1 MHSDELLI
9 EVLTEELPA
18 QALLNEY
25 KEMPK
30 KLHALFQK
38 HAIEVRNETQNQ
50 NQNQNN
56 IEVFYTPRRLCVL
69 VKDFPLFTKE
79 TKEEFFGPPIEIAC
93 NNKDKA
99 QGLNALGL
107 GFYQKLGLKDPKHF
121 QSAFKNN
128 KEVLYHAKT
137 NPKQPTK
144 NLIMPIVLEFLE
156 SLNFGKSMR
165 WGSVEK
171 SFIRPI
177 HNICVLFNGEN
188 FNNIEIKEYGFKTK
202 QATKAHRQEGFD
214 FIEVHSPREYF
225 EVLEKNHVILD
236 PKKREEKILQEIKE
250 LETKHHII
258 VEIDRDLLDEVI
270 AITEYPSTLLGEF
283 DKAFLKLPSEIII
296 TSMKENQRY
305 FATFNQESQKEGQK
319 EDQKLH
325 NGFIV
330 VSNAINKDKQKIIL
344 GNQKVLKARL
354 SDAVFFYENDL
365 KKPLDN
371 APLESVVFV
380 QGLGTLRDK
389 MERELIIAQYLTQ
402 KYASSLNMPLEK
414 ALELMNRAVQI
425 AKADL
430 LSEVVYEF
438 TELQGIMGYYYA
450 LKQNENEWV
459 ALSLKEQYLP
469 ASENAPLPSSV
480 FSAIVALSLKL
491 DSLFSLFS
499 AGKIPS
505 GSKDPFALRRLSF
518 GLLKIVAHYG
528 LKFDLKVD
536 LKNLFEKVGVYQS
549 FDLEILEKFLLE
561 RFNNLIDCNP
571 SIIRSVL
578 NTNER
583 DIVAIIQKVKA
594 LKRFLDDPKNAQKK
608 ELLFS
613 AFKRLANINK
623 DRNPNQTSG
632 FSANLFKEPQEH
644 ALFKAF
650 NALKTSAF
658 ESLDSKI
665 EAYFGLHAPLEE
677 YFKSVLVMDKDLE
690 IQKNRK
696 NFLWNVYQSFL
707 EIGDIKEIAI

>member
-1 MHSDELLI
+1 MHSDELLVEI
-9 EVLTEELPA
+9 LVEELPA

-38 HAIEVRNETQNQ
+38 RTLEVG
-50 NQNQNN
+50 N
-56 IEVFYTPRRLCVL
+56 IEIFYTPRRLCLL
-69 VKDFPLFTKE
+69 VKDFPLLTQE
-79 TKEEFFGPPIEIAC
+79 TKEEFFGPPVKIAC
-93 NNKDKA
+93 NHQDKT
-99 QGLNALGL
+99 QGLNELGL
-107 GFYQKLGLKDPKHF
+107 GFYQKLGLKDHQHF
-121 QSAFKNN
+121 QTAFKNN
-128 KEVLYHAKT
+128 KEVLYHAKIHA
-137 NPKQPTK
+137 KEPTK
-144 NLIMPIVLEFLE
+144 DLIMPIVLEFLE
-156 SLNFGKSMR
+156 GLNFGKSMR
-165 WGSVEK
+165 WGNVEK

-188 FNNIEIKEYGFKTK
+188 FNDIEVKEYGFKTK

-214 FIEVHSPREYF
+214 FIQVDSPKAYF
-225 EVLEKNHVILD
+225 EVLEKKHVILD
-236 PKKREEKILQEIKE
+236 PKKREAKILQEIKE
-250 LETKHHII
+250 LETKHHIV
-258 VEIDRDLLDEVI
+258 VEIDRDLLDEVV
-270 AITEYPSTLLGEF
+270 AITEYPSALLGEF
-283 DKAFLKLPSEIII
+283 DKAFLKLPSEIIT

-305 FATFNQESQKEGQK
+305 FAAFNQKSQESPT
-319 EDQKLH
+319 LH

-330 VSNAINKDKQKIIL
+330 VSNAINKDKQKIIA

-380 QGLGTLRDK
+380 QGLGTLKDK
-389 MERELIIAQYLTQ
+389 MEREAIIAQYLTQ
-402 KYASSLNMPLEK
+402 KYAPSLNMPLEK
-414 ALELMNRAVQI
+414 ALELVGRAVRI

-438 TELQGIMGYYYA
+438 SELQGIMGYYYA
-450 LKQNENEWV
+450 LKQNENELV
-459 ALSLKEQYLP
+459 ALSVKEQYLP
-469 ASENAPLPSSV
+469 ASENASLPSSV

-499 AGKIPS
+499 VGKIPS

-518 GLLKIVAHYG
+518 GLLKTIAHYG
-528 LKFDLKVD
+528 LEFDLKAD

-583 DIVAIIQKVKA
+583 DIVKIIQKVKA

-623 DRNPNQTSG
+623 DRNPNESSE
-632 FSANLFKEPQEH
+632 FFISLFKESQEH
-644 ALFKAF
+644 ALFEAF
-650 NALKTSAF
+650 NAIKTSAF

-665 EAYFGLHAPLEE
+665 EAYFGLYAPLEE
-677 YFKSVLVMDKDLE
+677 YFKSVLVMDKDIE

-696 NFLWNVYQSFL
+696 NFLWSVYQSFL

>member
-1 MHSDELLI
+1 MHSDELLVEI
-9 EVLTEELPA
+9 LVEELPA

-38 HAIEVRNETQNQ
+38 RALEVG
-50 NQNQNN
+50 N
-56 IEVFYTPRRLCVL
+56 IEIFYTPRRLCLL
-69 VKDFPLFTKE
+69 VKDFPLLTQE
-79 TKEEFFGPPIEIAC
+79 TKEEFFGPPVKIAC
-93 NNKDKA
+93 NHQDKT
-99 QGLNALGL
+99 QGLNELGL
-107 GFYQKLGLKDPKHF
+107 GFYQKLGLKDHQHF
-121 QSAFKNN
+121 QTAFKNN
-128 KEVLYHAKT
+128 KEVLYHAKIHA
-137 NPKQPTK
+137 KEPTK
-144 NLIMPIVLEFLE
+144 DLIMPIVLEFLE
-156 SLNFGKSMR
+156 GLNFGKSMR

-188 FNNIEIKEYGFKTK
+188 FNDIEVKEYGFKTK
-202 QATKAHRQEGFD
+202 QATKVHRQEGFD
-214 FIEVHSPREYF
+214 FIQVDSPKAYF

-236 PKKREEKILQEIKE
+236 PKKREAKILQEIKE
-250 LETKHHII
+250 LEIKHHII
-258 VEIDRDLLDEVI
+258 VEIDRDLLDEVV
-270 AITEYPSTLLGEF
+270 AITEYPSALLGEF
-283 DKAFLKLPSEIII
+283 DKAFLKLPSEIIT

-305 FATFNQESQKEGQK
+305 FAAFNQKSQESPT
-319 EDQKLH
+319 LH

-330 VSNAINKDKQKIIL
+330 VSNAINKDKQKIIA

-380 QGLGTLRDK
+380 QGLGTLKDK
-389 MERELIIAQYLTQ
+389 MEREAIIAQYLTQ

-414 ALELMNRAVQI
+414 ALELISRAVKI

-438 TELQGIMGYYYA
+438 SELQGIMGYYYA
-450 LKQNENEWV
+450 LKQNENELV
-459 ALSLKEQYLP
+459 ALSVKEQYLP

-499 AGKIPS
+499 VGKIPS

-518 GLLKIVAHYG
+518 GLLKIIVHYG
-528 LKFDLKVD
+528 LGFDLKAD

-549 FDLEILEKFLLE
+549 FDLEVLEKFLLE
-561 RFNNLIDCNP
+561 RFNNLIDCNL

-583 DIVAIIQKVKA
+583 DIVKIIQKVKA
-594 LKRFLDDPKNAQKK
+594 LKRFLDNPKNAQKK

-623 DRNPNQTSG
+623 DRNPNESSE
-632 FSANLFKEPQEH
+632 FFISLFKESQEH
-644 ALFKAF
+644 ALFEAF
-650 NALKTSAF
+650 NAIKTSAF

-677 YFKSVLVMDKDLE
+677 YFKSVLVMDKDIE

-696 NFLWNVYQSFL
+696 NFLWSVYQSFL

>member
-1 MHSDELLI
+1 MHSDELLVEI
-9 EVLTEELPA
+9 LVEELPA

-30 KLHALFQK
+30 KLHALFNK
-38 HAIEVRNETQNQ
+38 RALEVG
-50 NQNQNN
+50 N
-56 IEVFYTPRRLCVL
+56 IEIFYTPRRLCLL
-69 VKDFPLFTKE
+69 VKDFPLLTQE
-79 TKEEFFGPPIEIAC
+79 TKEEFFGPPVKIAC
-93 NNKDKA
+93 NNEDKT
-99 QGLNALGL
+99 QGLNMLGL
-107 GFYQKLGLKDPKHF
+107 GFYQKLGLKDHQHF
-121 QSAFKNN
+121 QTAFKNN
-128 KEVLYHAKT
+128 KEVLYHAKIHA
-137 NPKQPTK
+137 KEPTK
-144 NLIMPIVLEFLE
+144 DLIMPIVLEFLE
-156 SLNFGKSMR
+156 GLNFGKSMR
-165 WGSVEK
+165 WGNVEK

-188 FNNIEIKEYGFKTK
+188 FNDIEVKEYGFKTK

-214 FIEVHSPREYF
+214 FIQVDSPKAYF
-225 EVLEKNHVILD
+225 EVLEKKHVILD
-236 PKKREEKILQEIKE
+236 PKKREAKILQEIKE
-250 LETKHHII
+250 LETKHCII
-258 VEIDRDLLDEVI
+258 VEIDRDLLDEVV
-270 AITEYPSTLLGEF
+270 AITEYPSALLGEF
-283 DKAFLKLPSEIII
+283 DKAFLKLPSEIIT

-305 FATFNQESQKEGQK
+305 FAAFNQKSQESPT
-319 EDQKLH
+319 LH

-330 VSNAINKDKQKIIL
+330 VSNAINKDKQKIIA

-380 QGLGTLRDK
+380 QGLGTLKDK
-389 MERELIIAQYLTQ
+389 MEREAVIAQYLTQ
-402 KYASSLNMPLEK
+402 KYASSLNMSLEK
-414 ALELMNRAVQI
+414 ALELVGRAVRI

-438 TELQGIMGYYYA
+438 SELQGIMGYYYA
-450 LKQNENEWV
+450 LKQNENESV
-459 ALSLKEQYLP
+459 ALSVKEQYLP

-499 AGKIPS
+499 VGKIPS

-528 LKFDLKVD
+528 LGFDLKAD

-583 DIVAIIQKVKA
+583 DIVKIIQKVKA

-623 DRNPNQTSG
+623 DRNPNESSE
-632 FSANLFKEPQEH
+632 FSISLFKELQEH
-644 ALFKAF
+644 ALFEAF
-650 NALKTSAF
+650 NAIKTSAF

-677 YFKSVLVMDKDLE
+677 YFKSVLVMDKDIE

-696 NFLWNVYQSFL
+696 NFLWSVYQSFL

>member
-1 MHSDELLI
+1 MHSDELLVEI
-9 EVLTEELPA
+9 LVEELPA

-38 HAIEVRNETQNQ
+38 RALEVG
-50 NQNQNN
+50 N
-56 IEVFYTPRRLCVL
+56 IEIFYTPRRLCLL
-69 VKDFPLFTKE
+69 VKDFPLLTQE
-79 TKEEFFGPPIEIAC
+79 TKEEFFGPPVKIAC
-93 NNKDKA
+93 NHQDKT
-99 QGLNALGL
+99 QGLNELGL
-107 GFYQKLGLKDPKHF
+107 GFYQKLGLKDHQHF
-121 QSAFKNN
+121 QTAFKNS
-128 KEVLYHAKT
+128 KEVLYHAKIHA
-137 NPKQPTK
+137 KEPTK
-144 NLIMPIVLEFLE
+144 DLIMPIVLEFLE
-156 SLNFGKSMR
+156 GLNFGKSMR

-188 FNNIEIKEYGFKTK
+188 FNGIEVKEYGFKTK

-214 FIEVHSPREYF
+214 FIQVDSPKAYF

-236 PKKREEKILQEIKE
+236 PKKREAKILQEIKE
-250 LETKHHII
+250 LETKHRII
-258 VEIDRDLLDEVI
+258 VEIDRDLLDEVV
-270 AITEYPSTLLGEF
+270 AITEYPSALLGEF

-305 FATFNQESQKEGQK
+305 FAAFNQKSQENPT
-319 EDQKLH
+319 LH

-330 VSNAINKDKQKIIL
+330 VSNAINKDKQKIIA

-380 QGLGTLRDK
+380 QGLGTLKDK
-389 MERELIIAQYLTQ
+389 MEREAIIAQYLTQ

-414 ALELMNRAVQI
+414 ALKLVGRAVRI

-438 TELQGIMGYYYA
+438 SELQGIMGYYYA
-450 LKQNENEWV
+450 LKQNENELV
-459 ALSLKEQYLP
+459 ALSVKEQYLP

-499 AGKIPS
+499 VGKIPS

-518 GLLKIVAHYG
+518 GLLKIIAHYG
-528 LKFDLKVD
+528 LGFDLKAD
-536 LKNLFEKVGVYQS
+536 LKNLFERVGVYQS
-549 FDLEILEKFLLE
+549 FDLEVLEKFLLE

-571 SIIRSVL
+571 SVIRSVL

-583 DIVAIIQKVKA
+583 DIVKIIQKVKA

-623 DRNPNQTSG
+623 DRNPNESSE
-632 FSANLFKEPQEH
+632 FSISLFKELQEH
-644 ALFKAF
+644 ALFEAF
-650 NALKTSAF
+650 NAIKTSAF

-665 EAYFGLHAPLEE
+665 EAYFGLHVPLEE
-677 YFKSVLVMDKDLE
+677 YFKSVLVMDKDIE

-696 NFLWNVYQSFL
+696 NFLWSVYQSFL

>member
-1 MHSDELLI
+1 MHSDELLVEI
-9 EVLTEELPA
+9 LVEELPA

-38 HAIEVRNETQNQ
+38 RALEVG
-50 NQNQNN
+50 N
-56 IEVFYTPRRLCVL
+56 IEIFYTPRRLCLL
-69 VKDFPLFTKE
+69 VKDFPLLTQE
-79 TKEEFFGPPIEIAC
+79 TKEEFFGPPVKIAC
-93 NNKDKA
+93 NHQDKT

-107 GFYQKLGLKDPKHF
+107 GFYQKLGLKDHQHF
-121 QSAFKNN
+121 QTAFKNN
-128 KEVLYHAKT
+128 KEVLYHAKIHA
-137 NPKQPTK
+137 KEPTK
-144 NLIMPIVLEFLE
+144 DLIMPIVLEFLE
-156 SLNFGKSMR
+156 GLNFGKSMR
-165 WGSVEK
+165 WGNVEK

-188 FNNIEIKEYGFKTK
+188 FNGIEVKEYGFKTK
-202 QATKAHRQEGFD
+202 QATKVHRQEGFD
-214 FIEVHSPREYF
+214 FIQVDSPKAYF

-236 PKKREEKILQEIKE
+236 PKKREAKILQEIKE
-250 LETKHHII
+250 LETKHRII
-258 VEIDRDLLDEVI
+258 VEIDRDLLDEVV

-283 DKAFLKLPSEIII
+283 DKAFLKLPSEIIT

-305 FATFNQESQKEGQK
+305 FAAFNQKSQESPT
-319 EDQKLH
+319 LH

-330 VSNAINKDKQKIIL
+330 VSNAINKDKQKIIA

-380 QGLGTLRDK
+380 QGLGTLKDK
-389 MERELIIAQYLTQ
+389 MEREAIIAQYLTQ
-402 KYASSLNMPLEK
+402 KYAPSLNMPLEK
-414 ALELMNRAVQI
+414 ALELVSRAVRI

-438 TELQGIMGYYYA
+438 SELQGIMGYYYA
-450 LKQNENEWV
+450 LKQNENELV
-459 ALSLKEQYLP
+459 ALSVKEQYLP

-499 AGKIPS
+499 VGKIPS

-528 LKFDLKVD
+528 LGFDLKAD
-536 LKNLFEKVGVYQS
+536 LKNLFEKVDVYQS
-549 FDLEILEKFLLE
+549 FDLEVLEKFLLE

-583 DIVAIIQKVKA
+583 DIVKIIQKVKA

-623 DRNPNQTSG
+623 DRNPNESSE
-632 FSANLFKEPQEH
+632 FSISLFKELQEH
-644 ALFKAF
+644 ALFEAF
-650 NALKTSAF
+650 NAIKTSAF

-677 YFKSVLVMDKDLE
+677 YFKSVLVMDKDIE

-696 NFLWNVYQSFL
+696 NFLWGVYQSFL

>member
-1 MHSDELLI
+1 MHSDELLVEI
-9 EVLTEELPA
+9 LVEELPA

-38 HAIEVRNETQNQ
+38 RALEVG
-50 NQNQNN
+50 N
-56 IEVFYTPRRLCVL
+56 IEIFYTPRRLCLL
-69 VKDFPLFTKE
+69 VKDFPLLTQE
-79 TKEEFFGPPIEIAC
+79 TKEEFFGPPVKIAC
-93 NNKDKA
+93 NHQDKT
-99 QGLNALGL
+99 QGLNELGL
-107 GFYQKLGLKDPKHF
+107 GFYQKLGLKDHQHF
-121 QSAFKNN
+121 QTAFKNN
-128 KEVLYHAKT
+128 KEVLYHAKIHA
-137 NPKQPTK
+137 KEPTK
-144 NLIMPIVLEFLE
+144 DLIMPIVLEFLE
-156 SLNFGKSMR
+156 GLNFGKSMR
-165 WGSVEK
+165 WGNVEK

-188 FNNIEIKEYGFKTK
+188 FNDIEVKEYGFKTK
-202 QATKAHRQEGFD
+202 QATKVHRQEGFD
-214 FIEVHSPREYF
+214 FIQVDNPKAYF

-236 PKKREEKILQEIKE
+236 PKKREAKILQEIKE
-250 LETKHHII
+250 LETKHHIV
-258 VEIDRDLLDEVI
+258 VEIDRDLLDEVV
-270 AITEYPSTLLGEF
+270 AITEYPSALLGEF
-283 DKAFLKLPSEIII
+283 DKAFLKLPSEIIT

-305 FATFNQESQKEGQK
+305 FAAFNQKSQESPT
-319 EDQKLH
+319 LH

-330 VSNAINKDKQKIIL
+330 VSNAINKDKQKIIA

-380 QGLGTLRDK
+380 QGLGTLKDK
-389 MERELIIAQYLTQ
+389 MEREAIIAQYLTQ
-402 KYASSLNMPLEK
+402 KYAPSLNMPLEK
-414 ALELMNRAVQI
+414 ALELIGRAVRI

-438 TELQGIMGYYYA
+438 SELQGIMGYYYA
-450 LKQNENEWV
+450 LKQNENESV
-459 ALSLKEQYLP
+459 ALSVKEQYLP
-469 ASENAPLPSSV
+469 TSENAPLPSSV
-480 FSAIVALSLKL
+480 FSVIVALSLKL

-518 GLLKIVAHYG
+518 GLLKIIAHYG
-528 LKFDLKVD
+528 LEFDLKAD

-549 FDLEILEKFLLE
+549 FDLEVLEKFLLE

-583 DIVAIIQKVKA
+583 DIVKIIQKVKA

-623 DRNPNQTSG
+623 DRNPNESSEFFTH
-632 FSANLFKEPQEH
+632 LFKEPTEH
-644 ALFKAF
+644 ALFEAF
-650 NALKTSAF
+650 NAIKTSAF

-677 YFKSVLVMDKDLE
+677 YFKSVLVMDKDIE

-696 NFLWNVYQSFL
+696 NFLWSVYQSFL

>member
-1 MHSDELLI
+1 MHSDELLVEI
-9 EVLTEELPA
+9 LVEELPA

-38 HAIEVRNETQNQ
+38 RALEVGT
-50 NQNQNN
+50 
-56 IEVFYTPRRLCVL
+56 IEVFYTPRRLCLL
-69 VKDFPLFTKE
+69 VKDFPLLTQE
-79 TKEEFFGPPIEIAC
+79 TKEEFFGPPIKIAC
-93 NNKDKA
+93 NHQDKT

-107 GFYQKLGLKDPKHF
+107 GFYQKLGLKDHQHF
-121 QSAFKNN
+121 QTAFKNN
-128 KEVLYHAKT
+128 KEVLYHAKIHA
-137 NPKQPTK
+137 KESTK
-144 NLIMPIVLEFLE
+144 DLIMPIVLEFLE
-156 SLNFGKSMR
+156 GLNFGKSMR

-188 FNNIEIKEYGFKTK
+188 FNDIEVKEYGFKTK

-214 FIEVHSPREYF
+214 FIQVDSPKAYF

-236 PKKREEKILQEIKE
+236 PKKREAKILQEIKE
-250 LETKHHII
+250 LETKHRII
-258 VEIDRDLLDEVI
+258 VEIDRDLLDEVV
-270 AITEYPSTLLGEF
+270 AITEYPSALLGEF
-283 DKAFLKLPSEIII
+283 DKAFLKLPSEIIT

-305 FATFNQESQKEGQK
+305 FAAFNQKSQESPT
-319 EDQKLH
+319 LH

-330 VSNAINKDKQKIIL
+330 VSNAINKDKQKIIA

-380 QGLGTLRDK
+380 QGLGTLKDK
-389 MERELIIAQYLTQ
+389 MEREAIIAQYLTQ

-414 ALELMNRAVQI
+414 ALELVSRAVRI

-438 TELQGIMGYYYA
+438 SELQGIMGYYYA
-450 LKQNENEWV
+450 LKQNENELV
-459 ALSLKEQYLP
+459 ALSVKEQYLP

-499 AGKIPS
+499 VGKIPS

-528 LKFDLKVD
+528 LEFDLKAD

-549 FDLEILEKFLLE
+549 FDLEVLEKFLLE

-583 DIVAIIQKVKA
+583 DIVTIIQKVKA

-623 DRNPNQTSG
+623 DRNPDESSE
-632 FSANLFKEPQEH
+632 FFISLFKELQEH
-644 ALFKAF
+644 ALFEAF
-650 NALKTSAF
+650 NAIKTSAF

-677 YFKSVLVMDKDLE
+677 YFKSVLVMDKDIE

-696 NFLWNVYQSFL
+696 NFLWGVYQSFL

>member
-1 MHSDELLI
+1 MHSDELLVEI
-9 EVLTEELPA
+9 LVEELPA

-38 HAIEVRNETQNQ
+38 HALEVG
-50 NQNQNN
+50 N
-56 IEVFYTPRRLCVL
+56 IEIFYTPRRLCLL
-69 VKDFPLFTKE
+69 VKDFPLLTQE
-79 TKEEFFGPPIEIAC
+79 TKEEFFGPPVKIAC
-93 NNKDKA
+93 NHQDKT
-99 QGLNALGL
+99 QGLNELGL
-107 GFYQKLGLKDPKHF
+107 GFYQKLGLKDHQHF
-121 QSAFKNN
+121 QTAFKNN
-128 KEVLYHAKT
+128 KEVLYHAKIHA
-137 NPKQPTK
+137 KEPTK
-144 NLIMPIVLEFLE
+144 DLIMPIVLEFLE
-156 SLNFGKSMR
+156 GLNFGKSMR
-165 WGSVEK
+165 WGNVEK

-188 FNNIEIKEYGFKTK
+188 FNGIEVKEYGFKTK

-214 FIEVHSPREYF
+214 FIQVDSPKAYF

-236 PKKREEKILQEIKE
+236 PKKREAKILQEIKE
-250 LETKHHII
+250 LETKHRII
-258 VEIDRDLLDEVI
+258 VEIDRDLLDEVV
-270 AITEYPSTLLGEF
+270 AITEYPSALLGEF
-283 DKAFLKLPSEIII
+283 DKAFLKLPSEIIT

-305 FATFNQESQKEGQK
+305 FAAFNQKSQESPT
-319 EDQKLH
+319 LH

-330 VSNAINKDKQKIIL
+330 VSNAINKDKQKIIA

-380 QGLGTLRDK
+380 QGLGTLKDK
-389 MERELIIAQYLTQ
+389 MEREAIIAQYLTQ
-402 KYASSLNMPLEK
+402 KYAPSLNMPLEK
-414 ALELMNRAVQI
+414 ALELVGRAVRI

-438 TELQGIMGYYYA
+438 SELQGIMGYYYA
-450 LKQNENEWV
+450 LKQNENELV
-459 ALSLKEQYLP
+459 ALSVKEQYLP

-499 AGKIPS
+499 VGKIPS

-528 LKFDLKVD
+528 LGFDLKAD

-549 FDLEILEKFLLE
+549 FDLEVLEKFLLE

-583 DIVAIIQKVKA
+583 DIVKIIQKVKA

-623 DRNPNQTSG
+623 DRNPNESSE
-632 FSANLFKEPQEH
+632 FFISLFKESQEH
-644 ALFKAF
+644 ALFEAF
-650 NALKTSAF
+650 NAIKTSTF

-677 YFKSVLVMDKDLE
+677 YFKSVLVMDKDIE

-696 NFLWNVYQSFL
+696 NFLWSVYQSFL

>member
-1 MHSDELLI
+1 MHSDELLVEI
-9 EVLTEELPA
+9 LVEELPA

-38 HAIEVRNETQNQ
+38 HALEVG
-50 NQNQNN
+50 N
-56 IEVFYTPRRLCVL
+56 IEIFYTPRRLCLL
-69 VKDFPLFTKE
+69 VKDFPLLTQE
-79 TKEEFFGPPIEIAC
+79 TKEEFFGPPVKIAC
-93 NNKDKA
+93 NHQDKT

-107 GFYQKLGLKDPKHF
+107 GFYQKLGLKDHQHF
-121 QSAFKNN
+121 QTAFKNN
-128 KEVLYHAKT
+128 KEVLYHAKIHA
-137 NPKQPTK
+137 KEPTK
-144 NLIMPIVLEFLE
+144 DLIMPIVLEFLE
-156 SLNFGKSMR
+156 GLNFGKSMR
-165 WGSVEK
+165 WGNVEK

-188 FNNIEIKEYGFKTK
+188 FNDIEVKEYGFKTK

-214 FIEVHSPREYF
+214 FIQVDSPKAYF

-236 PKKREEKILQEIKE
+236 PKKREAKILQEIKE
-250 LETKHHII
+250 LETKHRII
-258 VEIDRDLLDEVI
+258 VEIDRDLLDEVV
-270 AITEYPSTLLGEF
+270 AITEYPSALLGEF
-283 DKAFLKLPSEIII
+283 DKAFLKLPNEIIT

-305 FATFNQESQKEGQK
+305 FAAFNQKSQESPT
-319 EDQKLH
+319 LH

-330 VSNAINKDKQKIIL
+330 VSNAISKDKQKIIA

-380 QGLGTLRDK
+380 QGLGTLKDK
-389 MERELIIAQYLTQ
+389 MEREAIIAQYLTQ
-402 KYASSLNMPLEK
+402 KYAPSLNMPLEK
-414 ALELMNRAVQI
+414 ALELIGRAVKI

-438 TELQGIMGYYYA
+438 SELQGIMGYYYA
-450 LKQNENEWV
+450 LKQNENELV
-459 ALSLKEQYLP
+459 ALSVKEQYLP
-469 ASENAPLPSSV
+469 TSENAPLPSSV

-499 AGKIPS
+499 VGKIPS

-518 GLLKIVAHYG
+518 GLLKIIAHYG
-528 LKFDLKVD
+528 LGFDLKVD

-583 DIVAIIQKVKA
+583 DIVKIIQKVKA

-623 DRNPNQTSG
+623 DRNPNESSE
-632 FSANLFKEPQEH
+632 FSISLFKESQEH
-644 ALFKAF
+644 ALFEAF
-650 NALKTSAF
+650 NAIKTSAF

-677 YFKSVLVMDKDLE
+677 YFKSVLVMDKDIE

-696 NFLWNVYQSFL
+696 NFLWSVYQSFL

>member
-1 MHSDELLI
+1 MHSDELLVEI
-9 EVLTEELPA
+9 LVEELPA

-38 HAIEVRNETQNQ
+38 RALEVG
-50 NQNQNN
+50 N
-56 IEVFYTPRRLCVL
+56 IEIFYTPRRLCLL
-69 VKDFPLFTKE
+69 VKDFPLLTQE
-79 TKEEFFGPPIEIAC
+79 TKEEFFGPPVKIAC
-93 NNKDKA
+93 NHQDKT

-107 GFYQKLGLKDPKHF
+107 GFYQKLGLKDHQHF
-121 QSAFKNN
+121 QTAFKNN
-128 KEVLYHAKT
+128 KEVLYHAKIHA
-137 NPKQPTK
+137 KEPTK
-144 NLIMPIVLEFLE
+144 DLIMPIVLEFLE
-156 SLNFGKSMR
+156 GLNFGKSMR

-188 FNNIEIKEYGFKTK
+188 FNDIEVKEYGFKTK

-214 FIEVHSPREYF
+214 FIQVDSPKAYF

-236 PKKREEKILQEIKE
+236 PKKREAKILQEIKE
-250 LETKHHII
+250 LETKHRII
-258 VEIDRDLLDEVI
+258 VEIDRDLLDEVV
-270 AITEYPSTLLGEF
+270 AITEYPSVLLGEF
-283 DKAFLKLPSEIII
+283 DKAFLKLPSEIIT

-305 FATFNQESQKEGQK
+305 FAAFNQKSQESPT
-319 EDQKLH
+319 LH

-330 VSNAINKDKQKIIL
+330 VSNAISKDKQKIIA

-380 QGLGTLRDK
+380 QGLGTLKDK
-389 MERELIIAQYLTQ
+389 MEREAIIAQYLTQ

-414 ALELMNRAVQI
+414 ALELIGRAVRI

-438 TELQGIMGYYYA
+438 SELQGIMGYYYA
-450 LKQNENEWV
+450 LKQNENELV
-459 ALSLKEQYLP
+459 ALSVKEQYLP

-499 AGKIPS
+499 VGKIPS

-518 GLLKIVAHYG
+518 GLLKIIAHYG
-528 LKFDLKVD
+528 LGFDLKAD
-536 LKNLFEKVGVYQS
+536 LKNLFERVGVYQS
-549 FDLEILEKFLLE
+549 FDLEVLEKFLLE

-583 DIVAIIQKVKA
+583 DIVTIIQKVKA

-623 DRNPNQTSG
+623 DRNPNESSE
-632 FSANLFKEPQEH
+632 FSISLFKELQEH
-644 ALFKAF
+644 ALFEAF
-650 NALKTSAF
+650 NAIKTSAF

-677 YFKSVLVMDKDLE
+677 YFKSVLVMDKDVE

-696 NFLWNVYQSFL
+696 NFLWSVYQSFL

>member
-1 MHSDELLI
+1 MHSDELLVEI
-9 EVLTEELPA
+9 LVEELPA

-25 KEMPK
+25 EEMPK

-38 HAIEVRNETQNQ
+38 RALEVGKIE
-50 NQNQNN
+50 
-56 IEVFYTPRRLCVL
+56 IFYTPRRLCLL
-69 VKDFPLFTKE
+69 VKDFPLLTQE
-79 TKEEFFGPPIEIAC
+79 TKEEFFGPPVKIAC
-93 NNKDKA
+93 NHQDKT
-99 QGLNALGL
+99 QGLNELGL
-107 GFYQKLGLKDPKHF
+107 GFYQKLGLKDHQHF
-121 QSAFKNN
+121 QTAFKNN
-128 KEVLYHAKT
+128 KEVLYHAKIHE
-137 NPKQPTK
+137 KEPTK
-144 NLIMPIVLEFLE
+144 DLIMPIVLEFLE
-156 SLNFGKSMR
+156 DLNFGKSMR
-165 WGSVEK
+165 WGNVEK

-188 FNNIEIKEYGFKTK
+188 FNDIEVKEYGFKTK
-202 QATKAHRQEGFD
+202 QATKVHRQDGFD
-214 FIEVHSPREYF
+214 FIQVDSPKAYF
-225 EVLEKNHVILD
+225 EVLEKKHVILD
-236 PKKREEKILQEIKE
+236 PKKREAKILQEIKE
-250 LETKHHII
+250 LETKHRII
-258 VEIDRDLLDEVI
+258 VEIDRDLLDEVV
-270 AITEYPSTLLGEF
+270 AITEYPSALLGEF
-283 DKAFLKLPSEIII
+283 DKEFLKLPSEIIT

-305 FATFNQESQKEGQK
+305 FAAFNQKSQESPT
-319 EDQKLH
+319 LH

-330 VSNAINKDKQKIIL
+330 VSNAINKDKQKIIA

-380 QGLGTLRDK
+380 QGLGTLKDK
-389 MERELIIAQYLTQ
+389 MEREAVIAQYLTQ
-402 KYASSLNMPLEK
+402 KYAPSLNMPLEK
-414 ALELMNRAVQI
+414 ALELVSRAVRI

-438 TELQGIMGYYYA
+438 SELQGIMGYYYA
-450 LKQNENEWV
+450 LKQNENELV
-459 ALSLKEQYLP
+459 ALSVKEQYLP

-528 LKFDLKVD
+528 LEFDLKAD

-549 FDLEILEKFLLE
+549 FDLEVLEKFLLE

-583 DIVAIIQKVKA
+583 DIVKIIQKVKA

-623 DRNPNQTSG
+623 DRNPNESSG
-632 FSANLFKEPQEH
+632 FSISLFKESQEH
-644 ALFKAF
+644 ALFEAF
-650 NALKTSAF
+650 NAIKTSVF

-677 YFKSVLVMDKDLE
+677 YFKSVLVMDKDIE

-696 NFLWNVYQSFL
+696 NFLWGVYQSFL

>member
-1 MHSDELLI
+1 MHSDELLVEI
-9 EVLTEELPA
+9 LVEELPA

-30 KLHALFQK
+30 KFHALFQK
-38 HAIEVRNETQNQ
+38 RALEVGTIE
-50 NQNQNN
+50 
-56 IEVFYTPRRLCVL
+56 IFYTPRRLCLL
-69 VKDFPLFTKE
+69 VKDFPLLTQE
-79 TKEEFFGPPIEIAC
+79 IKEEFFGPPVKIAC
-93 NNKDKA
+93 NHQDKT

-107 GFYQKLGLKDPKHF
+107 GFYQKLGLKDHQHF
-121 QSAFKNN
+121 QTAFKNN
-128 KEVLYHAKT
+128 KEVLYHAKIHA
-137 NPKQPTK
+137 KEPTK
-144 NLIMPIVLEFLE
+144 DLIMPIVLEFLE
-156 SLNFGKSMR
+156 GLNFGKSMR
-165 WGSVEK
+165 WGNVEK

-188 FNNIEIKEYGFKTK
+188 FNDIEVKEYGFKTK
-202 QATKAHRQEGFD
+202 QATKVHRQEGFD
-214 FIEVHSPREYF
+214 FIQVDSSKAYF

-236 PKKREEKILQEIKE
+236 PKKREAKILQEIKE
-250 LETKHHII
+250 LETKHRII
-258 VEIDRDLLDEVI
+258 VEIDRDLLDEVV
-270 AITEYPSTLLGEF
+270 AITEYPSALLGEF

-305 FATFNQESQKEGQK
+305 FAAFNQKSQENPT
-319 EDQKLH
+319 LH

-330 VSNAINKDKQKIIL
+330 VSNAINKDKQKIIA

-380 QGLGTLRDK
+380 QGLGTLKDK
-389 MERELIIAQYLTQ
+389 MEREAIIAQYLTQ

-414 ALELMNRAVQI
+414 ALELVGRAVRI

-438 TELQGIMGYYYA
+438 SELQGIMGYYYA
-450 LKQNENEWV
+450 LKQNENELV
-459 ALSLKEQYLP
+459 ALSVKEQYLP
-469 ASENAPLPSSV
+469 ASENASLPSSV

-499 AGKIPS
+499 VGKIPS

-518 GLLKIVAHYG
+518 GLLKIIAHYG
-528 LKFDLKVD
+528 LGFDLKAD

-549 FDLEILEKFLLE
+549 FDLEVLEKFLLE

-583 DIVAIIQKVKA
+583 DIVKIIQKVKA

-623 DRNPNQTSG
+623 DRNPNESSE
-632 FSANLFKEPQEH
+632 FFISLFKESQEH
-644 ALFKAF
+644 ALFEAF
-650 NALKTSAF
+650 NAIKTSAF

-677 YFKSVLVMDKDLE
+677 YFKSVLVMDKDIE

-696 NFLWNVYQSFL
+696 NFLWSVYQSFL

>member
-1 MHSDELLI
+1 MHSDELLVEI
-9 EVLTEELPA
+9 LVEELPA

-25 KEMPK
+25 EEMPK

-38 HAIEVRNETQNQ
+38 RALEVG
-50 NQNQNN
+50 N
-56 IEVFYTPRRLCVL
+56 IEIFYTPRRLCLL
-69 VKDFPLFTKE
+69 VKDFPLLTQE
-79 TKEEFFGPPIEIAC
+79 TKEEFFGPPVKIAC
-93 NNKDKA
+93 NHQDKT

-107 GFYQKLGLKDPKHF
+107 GFYQKLGLKDHQHF
-121 QSAFKNN
+121 QTAFKNN
-128 KEVLYHAKT
+128 KEVLYHAKIHE
-137 NPKQPTK
+137 KEPTK
-144 NLIMPIVLEFLE
+144 DLIMPIVLEFLE
-156 SLNFGKSMR
+156 GLNFGKSMR
-165 WGSVEK
+165 WGNVEK

-188 FNNIEIKEYGFKTK
+188 FNDIEVKEYGFKTK

-214 FIEVHSPREYF
+214 FIQVDSPKAYF

-236 PKKREEKILQEIKE
+236 PKKREAKILQEIKE
-250 LETKHHII
+250 LETKHRII
-258 VEIDRDLLDEVI
+258 VEIDRDLLDEVV
-270 AITEYPSTLLGEF
+270 AITEYPSALLGEF
-283 DKAFLKLPSEIII
+283 DKAFLKLPSEIIT

-305 FATFNQESQKEGQK
+305 FAAFNQKSQESPT
-319 EDQKLH
+319 LH

-330 VSNAINKDKQKIIL
+330 VSNAINKDKQKIIA

-380 QGLGTLRDK
+380 QGLGTLKDK
-389 MERELIIAQYLTQ
+389 MEREAIIAECLTQ

-414 ALELMNRAVQI
+414 ALELVSRAVRI

-438 TELQGIMGYYYA
+438 SELQGIMGYYYA
-450 LKQNENEWV
+450 LKQNENELV
-459 ALSLKEQYLP
+459 ALSVKEQYLP
-469 ASENAPLPSSV
+469 ASDNAPLPSSV

-499 AGKIPS
+499 VGKIPS

-518 GLLKIVAHYG
+518 GLLKIIVHYG
-528 LKFDLKVD
+528 LEFNLKAD

-583 DIVAIIQKVKA
+583 DIVKIIQKVKA

-623 DRNPNQTSG
+623 DRNLNESSE
-632 FSANLFKEPQEH
+632 FFISLFKEPQEH
-644 ALFKAF
+644 ALFEAF
-650 NALKTSAF
+650 NAIKTSAF

-677 YFKSVLVMDKDLE
+677 YFKSVLVMDKDIE

-696 NFLWNVYQSFL
+696 NFLWSVYQSFL

>member
-1 MHSDELLI
+1 MHSDELLVEI
-9 EVLTEELPA
+9 LVEELPA

-25 KEMPK
+25 KGMPK

-38 HAIEVRNETQNQ
+38 RALEVGT
-50 NQNQNN
+50 
-56 IEVFYTPRRLCVL
+56 IEVFYTPRRLCL
-69 VKDFPLFTKE
+69 FIKDFPLLTQE
-79 TKEEFFGPPIEIAC
+79 TKEEFFGPPVKIAC
-93 NNKDKA
+93 NNEDKT

-121 QSAFKNN
+121 QTAFKNN
-128 KEVLYHAKT
+128 KEVLYHAKIHE
-137 NPKQPTK
+137 KEPTK
-144 NLIMPIVLEFLE
+144 DLIMPIVLEFLE
-156 SLNFGKSMR
+156 GLNFGKSMR

-188 FNNIEIKEYGFKTK
+188 FNDIEVKEYGFKTK

-214 FIEVHSPREYF
+214 FIQVDSPKAYF

-236 PKKREEKILQEIKE
+236 PKKREAKILQEIKE

-258 VEIDRDLLDEVI
+258 VEIDRDLLDEVV
-270 AITEYPSTLLGEF
+270 AITEYPSALLGEF

-305 FATFNQESQKEGQK
+305 FAAFSQKSQESPT
-319 EDQKLH
+319 LH

-330 VSNAINKDKQKIIL
+330 VSNAINKDKQKIIA

-354 SDAVFFYENDL
+354 NDAVFFYENDL

-380 QGLGTLRDK
+380 QGLGTLKDK

-402 KYASSLNMPLEK
+402 KYAPSLNMPLEK
-414 ALELMNRAVQI
+414 ALKLIGRAVKI

-438 TELQGIMGYYYA
+438 SELQGIMGYYYA
-450 LKQNENEWV
+450 LKQNENELV
-459 ALSLKEQYLP
+459 ALSVKEQYLP

-518 GLLKIVAHYG
+518 GLLKIIAHYG
-528 LKFDLKVD
+528 LEFDLKAD

-561 RFNNLIDCNP
+561 RFHNLIDCNP

-583 DIVAIIQKVKA
+583 DIVKIIQKVKA

-623 DRNPNQTSG
+623 DRNPNESSE
-632 FSANLFKEPQEH
+632 FSARLFKEPKEH
-644 ALFKAF
+644 ALFEAF
-650 NALKTSAF
+650 NAIKTSAF

-677 YFKSVLVMDKDLE
+677 YFKSVLVMDKDIE

-696 NFLWNVYQSFL
+696 NFLWGVYQSFL

>member
-1 MHSDELLI
+1 MHSDELLVEI
-9 EVLTEELPA
+9 LVEELPA

-25 KEMPK
+25 EEMPK

-38 HAIEVRNETQNQ
+38 HALEVG
-50 NQNQNN
+50 N
-56 IEVFYTPRRLCVL
+56 IEIFYTPRRLCLL
-69 VKDFPLFTKE
+69 VKDFPLLTQE
-79 TKEEFFGPPIEIAC
+79 TKEEFFGPPIKIAC
-93 NNKDKA
+93 NHQDKT
-99 QGLNALGL
+99 QGLNELGL
-107 GFYQKLGLKDPKHF
+107 GFYQKLGLKDHQHF
-121 QSAFKNN
+121 QTAFKNN
-128 KEVLYHAKT
+128 KEVLYHAKIHA
-137 NPKQPTK
+137 KEPTK
-144 NLIMPIVLEFLE
+144 DLIMPIVLEFLE
-156 SLNFGKSMR
+156 GLNFGKSMR
-165 WGSVEK
+165 WGNVEK

-188 FNNIEIKEYGFKTK
+188 FNDIEVKEYGFKTK
-202 QATKAHRQEGFD
+202 QATKVHRQEGFD
-214 FIEVHSPREYF
+214 FIPVDSPKAYF
-225 EVLEKNHVILD
+225 EILEKNHVILD
-236 PKKREEKILQEIKE
+236 PKKRKAKILQEIKE

-258 VEIDRDLLDEVI
+258 VEIDRDLLDEVV
-270 AITEYPSTLLGEF
+270 AITEYPSALLGEF
-283 DKAFLKLPSEIII
+283 DKAFLKLPSEIIT

-305 FATFNQESQKEGQK
+305 FAAFNQKSQESPT
-319 EDQKLH
+319 LH

-330 VSNAINKDKQKIIL
+330 VSNAINKDKQKIIA

-380 QGLGTLRDK
+380 QGLGTLKDK
-389 MERELIIAQYLTQ
+389 MEREAIIAQYLTQ

-414 ALELMNRAVQI
+414 TLELVGRAVRI

-438 TELQGIMGYYYA
+438 SELQGIMGYYYA
-450 LKQNENEWV
+450 LKQNENELV
-459 ALSLKEQYLP
+459 ALSVKEQYLP
-469 ASENAPLPSSV
+469 ASENDLLPSSV

-528 LKFDLKVD
+528 LEFDLKAD

-549 FDLEILEKFLLE
+549 FDLEVLEKFLLE

-583 DIVAIIQKVKA
+583 DIVKIIQKVKA

-623 DRNPNQTSG
+623 DRNPNESSE
-632 FSANLFKEPQEH
+632 FFISLFKEPQEH
-644 ALFKAF
+644 ALFEAF
-650 NALKTSAF
+650 NAIKTSTF

-665 EAYFGLHAPLEE
+665 EAYFGLHVPLEE
-677 YFKSVLVMDKDLE
+677 YFKSVLVMDKDIK

-696 NFLWNVYQSFL
+696 NFLWSVYQSFL

>member
-1 MHSDELLI
+1 MHSDELLVEI
-9 EVLTEELPA
+9 LVEELPA

-38 HAIEVRNETQNQ
+38 HALEVG
-50 NQNQNN
+50 N
-56 IEVFYTPRRLCVL
+56 IEIFYTPRRLCLL
-69 VKDFPLFTKE
+69 VKDFPLLTQE
-79 TKEEFFGPPIEIAC
+79 TKEEFFGPPVKIAC
-93 NNKDKA
+93 NHQDKT
-99 QGLNALGL
+99 QGLNELGL
-107 GFYQKLGLKDPKHF
+107 GFYQKLGLKDHQHF
-121 QSAFKNN
+121 QTAFKNN
-128 KEVLYHAKT
+128 KEVLYHAKIHA
-137 NPKQPTK
+137 KEPTK
-144 NLIMPIVLEFLE
+144 DLIMPIVLEFLE
-156 SLNFGKSMR
+156 GLNFGKSMR
-165 WGSVEK
+165 WGNVEK

-188 FNNIEIKEYGFKTK
+188 FNDIEVKEYGFKTK

-214 FIEVHSPREYF
+214 FIQVDSPKAYF

-236 PKKREEKILQEIKE
+236 SKKREAKILQEIKE
-250 LETKHHII
+250 LETKHNII
-258 VEIDRDLLDEVI
+258 VEIDRDLLDEVV
-270 AITEYPSTLLGEF
+270 AITEYPSALLGEF

-305 FATFNQESQKEGQK
+305 FAAFNQKSQESPT
-319 EDQKLH
+319 LH

-330 VSNAINKDKQKIIL
+330 VSNAINKDKQKIIA

-380 QGLGTLRDK
+380 QGLGTLKDK
-389 MERELIIAQYLTQ
+389 MEREAVIAQYLTQ

-414 ALELMNRAVQI
+414 ALELVSRAVRI

-438 TELQGIMGYYYA
+438 SELQGIMGYYYA
-450 LKQNENEWV
+450 LKQNENELV
-459 ALSLKEQYLP
+459 ALSVKEQYLP

-499 AGKIPS
+499 VGKIPS

-518 GLLKIVAHYG
+518 GLLKIIAHYG
-528 LKFDLKVD
+528 LGFDLKAD

-549 FDLEILEKFLLE
+549 FDLEVLEKFLLE

-583 DIVAIIQKVKA
+583 DIVKIIQKVKA

-623 DRNPNQTSG
+623 DRNPNESSE
-632 FSANLFKEPQEH
+632 FSISLFKELQEH
-644 ALFKAF
+644 ALFEAF
-650 NALKTSAF
+650 NVIKTSAF

-677 YFKSVLVMDKDLE
+677 YFKSVLVMDKDIE

-696 NFLWNVYQSFL
+696 NFLWGVYQSFL

>member
-1 MHSDELLI
+1 MHSDELLVEI
-9 EVLTEELPA
+9 LVEELPA

-38 HAIEVRNETQNQ
+38 RALEVG
-50 NQNQNN
+50 N
-56 IEVFYTPRRLCVL
+56 IEIFYTPRRLCLL
-69 VKDFPLFTKE
+69 VKDFPLLTQE
-79 TKEEFFGPPIEIAC
+79 TKEEFFGPPVKIAC
-93 NNKDKA
+93 NHQDKT

-107 GFYQKLGLKDPKHF
+107 GFYQKLGLKDHQHF
-121 QSAFKNN
+121 QTAFKNN
-128 KEVLYHAKT
+128 KEVLYHAKIHA
-137 NPKQPTK
+137 KEPTK
-144 NLIMPIVLEFLE
+144 DLIMPIVLEFLE
-156 SLNFGKSMR
+156 GLNFGKSMR
-165 WGSVEK
+165 WGNVEK

-188 FNNIEIKEYGFKTK
+188 FNGIEVKEYGFKTK
-202 QATKAHRQEGFD
+202 QATKVHRQEGFD
-214 FIEVHSPREYF
+214 FIQVDSPKAYF

-236 PKKREEKILQEIKE
+236 PKKREAKILQEIKE
-250 LETKHHII
+250 LETKHRII
-258 VEIDRDLLDEVI
+258 VEIDRDLLDEVV
-270 AITEYPSTLLGEF
+270 AITEYPSALLGEF

-305 FATFNQESQKEGQK
+305 FAAFNQKSQESPA
-319 EDQKLH
+319 LH

-330 VSNAINKDKQKIIL
+330 VSNAINKDKQKIIA

-380 QGLGTLRDK
+380 QGLGTLKDK
-389 MERELIIAQYLTQ
+389 IEREAVIAQYLTQ

-414 ALELMNRAVQI
+414 AFELIGRAVRI

-438 TELQGIMGYYYA
+438 SELQGIMGYYYA
-450 LKQNENEWV
+450 LKQNENELV
-459 ALSLKEQYLP
+459 ALSVKEQYLP
-469 ASENAPLPSSV
+469 TSENAPLPSSV

-499 AGKIPS
+499 VGKITS

-518 GLLKIVAHYG
+518 GLLKIIVHYG
-528 LKFDLKVD
+528 LGFDLKAD

-583 DIVAIIQKVKA
+583 DIVKIIQKVKA

-623 DRNPNQTSG
+623 DRNPNELGEFSTS
-632 FSANLFKEPQEH
+632 LFKESQEH
-644 ALFKAF
+644 ALFEAF
-650 NALKTSAF
+650 NAIKTSAF

-677 YFKSVLVMDKDLE
+677 YFKSVLVMDKDIE

-696 NFLWNVYQSFL
+696 NFLWGVYQSFL

>member
-1 MHSDELLI
+1 MHSDELLVEI
-9 EVLTEELPA
+9 LVEELPA

-30 KLHALFQK
+30 KLHALFSK
-38 HAIEVRNETQNQ
+38 HALEVG
-50 NQNQNN
+50 N
-56 IEVFYTPRRLCVL
+56 IEIFYTPRRLCLL
-69 VKDFPLFTKE
+69 VKDFPLLTQE
-79 TKEEFFGPPIEIAC
+79 TKEEFFGPPVKIAC
-93 NNKDKA
+93 NHQDKT

-107 GFYQKLGLKDPKHF
+107 GFYQKLGLKDHQHF
-121 QSAFKNN
+121 QTAFKNN
-128 KEVLYHAKT
+128 KEVLYHAKIHA
-137 NPKQPTK
+137 KEPTK
-144 NLIMPIVLEFLE
+144 DLIMPIVLEFLE
-156 SLNFGKSMR
+156 GLNFGKSMR
-165 WGSVEK
+165 WGNVEK

-188 FNNIEIKEYGFKTK
+188 FNDIEVKEYGFKTK

-214 FIEVHSPREYF
+214 FIQVDSPKAYF

-236 PKKREEKILQEIKE
+236 PKKREAKILQEIKE
-250 LETKHHII
+250 LETKHRII
-258 VEIDRDLLDEVI
+258 VEIDRDLLDEVV
-270 AITEYPSTLLGEF
+270 AITEYPSALLGEF
-283 DKAFLKLPSEIII
+283 DKAFLKLPSEIIT

-305 FATFNQESQKEGQK
+305 FAAFNQKSQESPT
-319 EDQKLH
+319 LH

-330 VSNAINKDKQKIIL
+330 VSNAINKDKQKIIA

-380 QGLGTLRDK
+380 QGLGTLKDK
-389 MERELIIAQYLTQ
+389 MERESIIAQYLTQ
-402 KYASSLNMPLEK
+402 KYASSLNMSLEK
-414 ALELMNRAVQI
+414 ALELVGRAVKI

-438 TELQGIMGYYYA
+438 SELQGIMGYYYA
-450 LKQNENEWV
+450 LKQNENELV
-459 ALSLKEQYLP
+459 ALSVKEQYLP

-499 AGKIPS
+499 VGKIPS

-528 LKFDLKVD
+528 LGFDLKAD
-536 LKNLFEKVGVYQS
+536 LKNLFEKVSVYQS
-549 FDLEILEKFLLE
+549 FDLEVLEKFLLE

-583 DIVAIIQKVKA
+583 DIVKIIQKVKA

-623 DRNPNQTSG
+623 DRNPNESSE
-632 FSANLFKEPQEH
+632 FSISLFKELQEH
-644 ALFKAF
+644 ALFEAF
-650 NALKTSAF
+650 NAIKTSAF

-677 YFKSVLVMDKDLE
+677 YFKSVLVMDKDVE

-696 NFLWNVYQSFL
+696 NFLWGVYQSFL

>member
-1 MHSDELLI
+1 MHSDELLVEI
-9 EVLTEELPA
+9 LVEELPA

-38 HAIEVRNETQNQ
+38 HALEVGSIE
-50 NQNQNN
+50 
-56 IEVFYTPRRLCVL
+56 IFYTPRRLCLL
-69 VKDFPLFTKE
+69 VKDFPLLTQE
-79 TKEEFFGPPIEIAC
+79 TKEEFFGPPVKIAC
-93 NNKDKA
+93 NHQDKM
-99 QGLNALGL
+99 QWLNALGL
-107 GFYQKLGLKDPKHF
+107 GFYQKLGLKDHQHF
-121 QSAFKNN
+121 QTAFKNN
-128 KEVLYHAKT
+128 KEVLYHAKIHA
-137 NPKQPTK
+137 KEPTK
-144 NLIMPIVLEFLE
+144 DLIMPIVLEFLE
-156 SLNFGKSMR
+156 GLNFGKSMR
-165 WGSVEK
+165 WGNVEK

-188 FNNIEIKEYGFKTK
+188 FNDIEVKEYGFKTK
-202 QATKAHRQEGFD
+202 QATKVHRQEGFD
-214 FIEVHSPREYF
+214 FIQVDSPKAYF
-225 EVLEKNHVILD
+225 EILEKNHVILD
-236 PKKREEKILQEIKE
+236 PKKREAKILQEIKE
-250 LETKHHII
+250 LETKHRII
-258 VEIDRDLLDEVI
+258 VEIDRDLLDEVV
-270 AITEYPSTLLGEF
+270 AITEYPSALLGEF
-283 DKAFLKLPSEIII
+283 DKAFLKLPSEIIT

-305 FATFNQESQKEGQK
+305 FAAFNQKSQESPT
-319 EDQKLH
+319 LH

-330 VSNAINKDKQKIIL
+330 VSNAINKDKQKIIA

-380 QGLGTLRDK
+380 QGLGTLKDK
-389 MERELIIAQYLTQ
+389 MEREVVIAEYLTQ

-414 ALELMNRAVQI
+414 ALELIDRAVRI

-438 TELQGIMGYYYA
+438 SELQGIMGYYYA
-450 LKQNENEWV
+450 LKQNENELV
-459 ALSLKEQYLP
+459 ALSVKEQYLP

-499 AGKIPS
+499 VGKIPS

-518 GLLKIVAHYG
+518 GLLKIIVHYG
-528 LKFDLKVD
+528 LEFDLKVD
-536 LKNLFEKVGVYQS
+536 LKNLFERVGVYQS
-549 FDLEILEKFLLE
+549 FDLEVLEKFLLE

-583 DIVAIIQKVKA
+583 DIVKIIQKVKA

-623 DRNPNQTSG
+623 DRNPNESSE
-632 FSANLFKEPQEH
+632 FSISLFKESQEH
-644 ALFKAF
+644 ALFEAF
-650 NALKTSAF
+650 NAIKTSAF

-677 YFKSVLVMDKDLE
+677 YFKSVLVMDKDIE

-696 NFLWNVYQSFL
+696 NFLWGVYQSFL

>member
-1 MHSDELLI
+1 MHSDELLVEI
-9 EVLTEELPA
+9 LVEELPA

-38 HAIEVRNETQNQ
+38 RALEVG
-50 NQNQNN
+50 N
-56 IEVFYTPRRLCVL
+56 IEIFYTPRRLCLL
-69 VKDFPLFTKE
+69 VKDFPLLTQE
-79 TKEEFFGPPIEIAC
+79 TKEEFFGPPIKIAC
-93 NNKDKA
+93 NHQDKM

-107 GFYQKLGLKDPKHF
+107 GFYQKLGLKDHQHF
-121 QSAFKNN
+121 QTAFKNN
-128 KEVLYHAKT
+128 KEVLYHAKIHA
-137 NPKQPTK
+137 KEPTK
-144 NLIMPIVLEFLE
+144 DLIMPIVLEFLE

-188 FNNIEIKEYGFKTK
+188 FNDIEVKEYGFKTK

-214 FIEVHSPREYF
+214 FIQVDSPKAYF

-236 PKKREEKILQEIKE
+236 PKKREAKILQEIKE
-250 LETKHHII
+250 LETKHRII
-258 VEIDRDLLDEVI
+258 AEIDRDLLDEVV
-270 AITEYPSTLLGEF
+270 AITEYPSALLGEF
-283 DKAFLKLPSEIII
+283 DKAFLKLPTEIIT

-305 FATFNQESQKEGQK
+305 FAAFNQESQEGPT
-319 EDQKLH
+319 LH

-330 VSNAINKDKQKIIL
+330 VSNAISKDKQKIIA

-380 QGLGTLRDK
+380 QGLGTLKDK
-389 MERELIIAQYLTQ
+389 MEREAIIAEYLTQ

-414 ALELMNRAVQI
+414 ALELVGRAVRI

-438 TELQGIMGYYYA
+438 SELQGIMGYYYA
-450 LKQNENEWV
+450 LKQNENELV
-459 ALSLKEQYLP
+459 ALSVKEQYLP
-469 ASENAPLPSSV
+469 TSENAPLPSSI

-499 AGKIPS
+499 VGKIPR

-528 LKFDLKVD
+528 LGFDLKAD

-549 FDLEILEKFLLE
+549 FDLEVLEKFLLE

-583 DIVAIIQKVKA
+583 DIVKIIQKVKA

-613 AFKRLANINK
+613 TFKRLANINK
-623 DRNPNQTSG
+623 DRNPNESSE
-632 FSANLFKEPQEH
+632 FSISLFKESQEH
-644 ALFKAF
+644 ALFEAF
-650 NALKTSAF
+650 NAIKTSAF

-677 YFKSVLVMDKDLE
+677 YFKSVLVMDKDIE

-696 NFLWNVYQSFL
+696 NFLWGVYQSFL

>member
-1 MHSDELLI
+1 MHSDELLVEI
-9 EVLTEELPA
+9 LVEELPA

-38 HAIEVRNETQNQ
+38 RALEVGKIE
-50 NQNQNN
+50 
-56 IEVFYTPRRLCVL
+56 IFYTPRRLCL
-69 VKDFPLFTKE
+69 LIKDFPLLTQE
-79 TKEEFFGPPIEIAC
+79 TKEEFLGPPVKIAC
-93 NNKDKA
+93 NNEDKT

-107 GFYQKLGLKDPKHF
+107 GFYQKLGLKDHHHF
-121 QSAFKNN
+121 QTAFKNN
-128 KEVLYHAKT
+128 KEVLYHAKIHE
-137 NPKQPTK
+137 KEPTK
-144 NLIMPIVLEFLE
+144 DLIMPIVLEFLE
-156 SLNFGKSMR
+156 GLNFGKSMR
-165 WGSVEK
+165 WGNVEK

-188 FNNIEIKEYGFKTK
+188 FNDIEVKEYGFKTR

-214 FIEVHSPREYF
+214 FIQVDSPKAYF

-236 PKKREEKILQEIKE
+236 PKKREAKILKEIKE
-250 LETKHHII
+250 LETKHNII
-258 VEIDRDLLDEVI
+258 VEIDRDLLDEVV
-270 AITEYPSTLLGEF
+270 AITEYPSALLGEF
-283 DKAFLKLPSEIII
+283 DKAFLKLPNEIII

-305 FATFNQESQKEGQK
+305 FAVFNQKSQESPT
-319 EDQKLH
+319 LH

-330 VSNAINKDKQKIIL
+330 VSNAISKDKQKIIA

-380 QGLGTLRDK
+380 QGLGTLKDK
-389 MERELIIAQYLTQ
+389 MERESTIAQYLTQ
-402 KYASSLNMPLEK
+402 KYAPSLNMPLEK
-414 ALELMNRAVQI
+414 ALELVGRAVKI

-438 TELQGIMGYYYA
+438 SELQGIMGYYYA
-450 LKQNENEWV
+450 LKQNENELV
-459 ALSLKEQYLP
+459 ALSVKEQYLP

-480 FSAIVALSLKL
+480 FSTIVALSLKI

-499 AGKIPS
+499 VGKIPS

-518 GLLKIVAHYG
+518 GLLKIIAHYG
-528 LKFDLKVD
+528 LEFDLKAD
-536 LKNLFEKVGVYQS
+536 LKNLFEKVGVYQR

-583 DIVAIIQKVKA
+583 DIAKIIQKVKA

-623 DRNPNQTSG
+623 DRNPNESSG
-632 FSANLFKEPQEH
+632 FSTSLFKESQEH
-644 ALFKAF
+644 ALFEAF
-650 NALKTSAF
+650 NAIKTSDF

-677 YFKSVLVMDKDLE
+677 YFKSVLVMDKDVE

-696 NFLWNVYQSFL
+696 NFLWGVYQSFL

>member
-1 MHSDELLI
+1 MHSDELLVEI
-9 EVLTEELPA
+9 LVEELPA

-38 HAIEVRNETQNQ
+38 RALEVG
-50 NQNQNN
+50 N
-56 IEVFYTPRRLCVL
+56 IEIFYTPRRLCLL
-69 VKDFPLFTKE
+69 VKDFPLLTQE
-79 TKEEFFGPPIEIAC
+79 TKEEFFGPPVKIAC
-93 NNKDKA
+93 NHQDKT

-107 GFYQKLGLKDPKHF
+107 GFYQKLGLKDHQHF
-121 QSAFKNN
+121 QTAFKNN
-128 KEVLYHAKT
+128 KEVLYHAKIHA
-137 NPKQPTK
+137 KEPTK
-144 NLIMPIVLEFLE
+144 DLIMPIVLEFLE
-156 SLNFGKSMR
+156 GLNFGKSMR
-165 WGSVEK
+165 WGNVEK

-188 FNNIEIKEYGFKTK
+188 FNDIEVKEYGFKTK

-214 FIEVHSPREYF
+214 FIQVDSPKAYF
-225 EVLEKNHVILD
+225 EILEKNHVILD
-236 PKKREEKILQEIKE
+236 PKKREAKILQEIKE
-250 LETKHHII
+250 LETKHRII
-258 VEIDRDLLDEVI
+258 VEIDRDLLDEVV
-270 AITEYPSTLLGEF
+270 AITEYPSALLGEF
-283 DKAFLKLPSEIII
+283 DKAFLKLPSEIIT

-305 FATFNQESQKEGQK
+305 FAAFNQKSQESPT
-319 EDQKLH
+319 LH

-330 VSNAINKDKQKIIL
+330 VSNAINKDKQKIIA

-380 QGLGTLRDK
+380 QGLGTLKDK
-389 MERELIIAQYLTQ
+389 MERESIIAEYLTQ
-402 KYASSLNMPLEK
+402 KYASSLNMSLEK
-414 ALELMNRAVQI
+414 ALELVGRAVRI

-438 TELQGIMGYYYA
+438 SELQGIMGYYYA
-450 LKQNENEWV
+450 LKQNENESV

-499 AGKIPS
+499 VGKIPS

-528 LKFDLKVD
+528 LGFDLKAD

-549 FDLEILEKFLLE
+549 FDLEVLEKFLLE

-583 DIVAIIQKVKA
+583 DIVKIIQKVKA

-623 DRNPNQTSG
+623 DRNPNESSE
-632 FSANLFKEPQEH
+632 FSISLFKEPQEH
-644 ALFKAF
+644 VLFEAF
-650 NALKTSAF
+650 NAIKTSAF

-665 EAYFGLHAPLEE
+665 EVYFGLHAPLEE
-677 YFKSVLVMDKDLE
+677 YFKSVLVMDKDIE

-696 NFLWNVYQSFL
+696 NFLWGVYQSFL

>member
-1 MHSDELLI
+1 MHSEELLVEI
-9 EVLTEELPA
+9 LVEELPA

-38 HAIEVRNETQNQ
+38 CTLEVGKIE
-50 NQNQNN
+50 
-56 IEVFYTPRRLCVL
+56 IFYTPRRLCLL
-69 VKDFPLFTKE
+69 VKDFPILTQE
-79 TKEEFFGPPIEIAC
+79 TKEEFFGPPVKIAC
-93 NNKDKA
+93 NHQDKT

-107 GFYQKLGLKDPKHF
+107 GFYQKLGLKDHQHF
-121 QSAFKNN
+121 QTAFKNN
-128 KEVLYHAKT
+128 KEVLYHAKIHA
-137 NPKQPTK
+137 KEPTK
-144 NLIMPIVLEFLE
+144 DLIMPIVLEFLE
-156 SLNFGKSMR
+156 GLNFGKSMR
-165 WGSVEK
+165 WGNVEK

-188 FNNIEIKEYGFKTK
+188 FNDIEVKEYGFKTK

-214 FIEVHSPREYF
+214 FIQVDSPKAYF

-236 PKKREEKILQEIKE
+236 PKKREAKILQEIKE
-250 LETKHHII
+250 LETKHRII
-258 VEIDRDLLDEVI
+258 VEIDRDLLDEVV
-270 AITEYPSTLLGEF
+270 AITEYPSALLGEF
-283 DKAFLKLPSEIII
+283 DKAFLKLPSEIIT

-305 FATFNQESQKEGQK
+305 FAAFNQKSQESPT
-319 EDQKLH
+319 LY

-330 VSNAINKDKQKIIL
+330 VSNAINKDKQKIIA

-380 QGLGTLRDK
+380 QGLGTLKDK
-389 MERELIIAQYLTQ
+389 MEREAIIAQYLTQ
-402 KYASSLNMPLEK
+402 KYALSLNMPLEK
-414 ALELMNRAVQI
+414 ALKLVGRAVRI

-438 TELQGIMGYYYA
+438 SELQGIMGYYYA
-450 LKQNENEWV
+450 LKQNENELV
-459 ALSLKEQYLP
+459 ALSVKEQYLP

-499 AGKIPS
+499 VGKIPS

-528 LKFDLKVD
+528 LGFDLKAD

-583 DIVAIIQKVKA
+583 DIVKIIQKVKA

-623 DRNPNQTSG
+623 DRNPNESSG
-632 FSANLFKEPQEH
+632 FSTSLFKESQEH
-644 ALFKAF
+644 ALFEAF
-650 NALKTSAF
+650 NAIKTNAF
-658 ESLDSKI
+658 EGLDSKI

-677 YFKSVLVMDKDLE
+677 YFKSVLVMDKDIE

-696 NFLWNVYQSFL
+696 NFLWGVYQSFL

>member
-1 MHSDELLI
+1 MHSDELLVEI
-9 EVLTEELPA
+9 LVEELPA

-38 HAIEVRNETQNQ
+38 RALEVGT
-50 NQNQNN
+50 
-56 IEVFYTPRRLCVL
+56 IEVFYTPRRLCL
-69 VKDFPLFTKE
+69 FIKDFPLLTQE
-79 TKEEFFGPPIEIAC
+79 TKEEFFGPPVKIAC
-93 NNKDKA
+93 NHQDKT

-121 QSAFKNN
+121 QTAFKNN
-128 KEVLYHAKT
+128 KEVLYHAKIHA
-137 NPKQPTK
+137 KEPTK
-144 NLIMPIVLEFLE
+144 DLIMPIVLEFLE
-156 SLNFGKSMR
+156 GLNFGKSMR
-165 WGSVEK
+165 WGNVEK

-177 HNICVLFNGEN
+177 HNICMLFNGEN
-188 FNNIEIKEYGFKTK
+188 FNGIEVKEYGFKTK
-202 QATKAHRQEGFD
+202 QATKVHRQEGFD
-214 FIEVHSPREYF
+214 FIQVDSPKAYF

-236 PKKREEKILQEIKE
+236 PKKREAKILQEIKE
-250 LETKHHII
+250 LETKHCII
-258 VEIDRDLLDEVI
+258 VEIDKDLLDEVV
-270 AITEYPSTLLGEF
+270 AITEYPSALFGEF
-283 DKAFLKLPSEIII
+283 DKAFLKLPSEIIT

-305 FATFNQESQKEGQK
+305 FAVFSQKE
-319 EDQKLH
+319 ESPTLH

-354 SDAVFFYENDL
+354 SDTVFFYENDL

-380 QGLGTLRDK
+380 QGLGTLKDK
-389 MERELIIAQYLTQ
+389 MEREAIIAQYLTQ
-402 KYASSLNMPLEK
+402 KYAPSLNMPLEK
-414 ALELMNRAVQI
+414 ALELVKRAVQI

-438 TELQGIMGYYYA
+438 SELQGIMGYYYA
-450 LKQNENEWV
+450 LKQNENELV

-518 GLLKIVAHYG
+518 GLLKIIAHYG
-528 LKFDLKVD
+528 LEFDLKAD

-583 DIVAIIQKVKA
+583 DIVKIIQKVKA

-623 DRNPNQTSG
+623 DRNPNESSE
-632 FSANLFKEPQEH
+632 FSISLFKESQEH
-644 ALFKAF
+644 ALFEAF
-650 NALKTSAF
+650 NAIKTSAF
-658 ESLDSKI
+658 EGLDSKI

-677 YFKSVLVMDKDLE
+677 YFKSVLVMDKDIE

-696 NFLWNVYQSFL
+696 NFLWSVYQSFL

>member
-1 MHSDELLI
+1 MHSDELLVEI
-9 EVLTEELPA
+9 LVEELPA

-38 HAIEVRNETQNQ
+38 RALEVG
-50 NQNQNN
+50 N
-56 IEVFYTPRRLCVL
+56 IEIFYTPRRLCLL
-69 VKDFPLFTKE
+69 VKDFPLLTQE
-79 TKEEFFGPPIEIAC
+79 TKEEFFGPPVKIAC
-93 NNKDKA
+93 NHQDKT
-99 QGLNALGL
+99 QGLNELGL
-107 GFYQKLGLKDPKHF
+107 GFYQKLGLKDHQHF
-121 QSAFKNN
+121 QTAFKNN
-128 KEVLYHAKT
+128 KEVLYHAKIHA
-137 NPKQPTK
+137 KEPTK
-144 NLIMPIVLEFLE
+144 DLIMPIVLEFLE
-156 SLNFGKSMR
+156 GLNFGKSMR
-165 WGSVEK
+165 WSNVEK

-188 FNNIEIKEYGFKTK
+188 FNDIEVKEYGFKTK
-202 QATKAHRQEGFD
+202 QATKVHRQEGFD
-214 FIEVHSPREYF
+214 FIQVNSPKAYF

-236 PKKREEKILQEIKE
+236 PKKREAKILQEIKE
-250 LETKHHII
+250 LETKHRII
-258 VEIDRDLLDEVI
+258 VEIDRDLLDEVV
-270 AITEYPSTLLGEF
+270 AITEYPSALLGEF
-283 DKAFLKLPSEIII
+283 DKAFLKLPSEIIT

-305 FATFNQESQKEGQK
+305 FAAFNQKSQESPT
-319 EDQKLH
+319 LH

-330 VSNAINKDKQKIIL
+330 VSNAINKDKQKIIA

-380 QGLGTLRDK
+380 QGLGTLKDK
-389 MERELIIAQYLTQ
+389 MEREAIIAQYLTQ

-414 ALELMNRAVQI
+414 ALELVGRAVRI

-438 TELQGIMGYYYA
+438 SELQGIMGYYYA
-450 LKQNENEWV
+450 LKQNENELV
-459 ALSLKEQYLP
+459 ALSVKEQYLP

-499 AGKIPS
+499 VGKIPS

-518 GLLKIVAHYG
+518 GLLKTIVHYELG
-528 LKFDLKVD
+528 FDLKAD

-583 DIVAIIQKVKA
+583 DIVKIIQKVKA

-613 AFKRLANINK
+613 AFKRLANITK
-623 DRNPNQTSG
+623 DRNPNESSE
-632 FSANLFKEPQEH
+632 FFISLFKESQEH
-644 ALFKAF
+644 ALFEAF
-650 NALKTSAF
+650 NAIKTSAF

-677 YFKSVLVMDKDLE
+677 YFKSVLVMDKDIE

-696 NFLWNVYQSFL
+696 NFLWGVYQSFL

>member
-1 MHSDELLI
+1 MHSDELLVEI
-9 EVLTEELPA
+9 LVEELPA

-30 KLHALFQK
+30 KLHALFNK
-38 HAIEVRNETQNQ
+38 RALEVG
-50 NQNQNN
+50 N
-56 IEVFYTPRRLCVL
+56 IEIFYTPRRLCL
-69 VKDFPLFTKE
+69 LIKDFPLLTQE
-79 TKEEFFGPPIEIAC
+79 TKEEFFGPPVKIAC
-93 NNKDKA
+93 NNEDKT

-107 GFYQKLGLKDPKHF
+107 GFYQKLGLKDHQHF
-121 QSAFKNN
+121 QTAFKNN
-128 KEVLYHAKT
+128 KEVLYHAKIHE
-137 NPKQPTK
+137 KEPTK
-144 NLIMPIVLEFLE
+144 DLIMPIVLEFLE

-188 FNNIEIKEYGFKTK
+188 FNDIEVKEYGFKTK
-202 QATKAHRQEGFD
+202 QATKVHRQEGFD
-214 FIEVHSPREYF
+214 FIQVDSPKAYF

-236 PKKREEKILQEIKE
+236 PKKREAKILQEIKE
-250 LETKHHII
+250 LETKHCII
-258 VEIDRDLLDEVI
+258 VETDRDLLDEVV
-270 AITEYPSTLLGEF
+270 AITEYPSALLGEF
-283 DKAFLKLPSEIII
+283 DKVFLKLPSEIII

-305 FATFNQESQKEGQK
+305 FATFNQKSQESPT
-319 EDQKLH
+319 LH

-330 VSNAINKDKQKIIL
+330 VSNAISKDKQKIIA

-380 QGLGTLRDK
+380 QGLGTLKDK
-389 MERELIIAQYLTQ
+389 MEREAIIAQYLTQ

-414 ALELMNRAVQI
+414 ALELVGRAVRI

-438 TELQGIMGYYYA
+438 SELQGIMGYYYA
-450 LKQNENEWV
+450 LKQNENELV
-459 ALSLKEQYLP
+459 ALSVKEQYLP

-499 AGKIPS
+499 VGKIPS

-528 LKFDLKVD
+528 LEFDLKAD

-549 FDLEILEKFLLE
+549 FDLEVLEKFLLE
-561 RFNNLIDCNP
+561 RFHNLIDCNP

-578 NTNER
+578 NTDER
-583 DIVAIIQKVKA
+583 DIVKIIQKVKA

-623 DRNPNQTSG
+623 DRNPNESSE
-632 FSANLFKEPQEH
+632 FSISLFKELQEH
-644 ALFKAF
+644 ALFEAF
-650 NALKTSAF
+650 NAIKTSAF

-677 YFKSVLVMDKDLE
+677 YFKSVLVMDKDIE

-696 NFLWNVYQSFL
+696 NFLWGVYQSFL

>member
-1 MHSDELLI
+1 MHSDELLVEI
-9 EVLTEELPA
+9 LVEELPA

-38 HAIEVRNETQNQ
+38 RALEVG
-50 NQNQNN
+50 N
-56 IEVFYTPRRLCVL
+56 IEIFYTPRRLCLL
-69 VKDFPLFTKE
+69 VKDFPLLTQE
-79 TKEEFFGPPIEIAC
+79 TKEEFFGPPVKIAC
-93 NNKDKA
+93 NHQDKA

-107 GFYQKLGLKDPKHF
+107 GFYQKLGLKDHQHF
-121 QSAFKNN
+121 QTAFKNN
-128 KEVLYHAKT
+128 KEVLYHAKIHA
-137 NPKQPTK
+137 KEPTK
-144 NLIMPIVLEFLE
+144 DLIMPIVLEFLE
-156 SLNFGKSMR
+156 GLNFGKSMR
-165 WGSVEK
+165 WGNVEK

-188 FNNIEIKEYGFKTK
+188 FNDIEVKEYGFKTK

-214 FIEVHSPREYF
+214 FIQVDSPKAYF
-225 EVLEKNHVILD
+225 EVLEKNRVILD
-236 PKKREEKILQEIKE
+236 PKKREAKILQEIKE
-250 LETKHHII
+250 LETKHRII
-258 VEIDRDLLDEVI
+258 VEIDRDLLDEVV
-270 AITEYPSTLLGEF
+270 AITEYPSALLGEF
-283 DKAFLKLPSEIII
+283 DKAFLKLPSEIIT

-305 FATFNQESQKEGQK
+305 FAAFNQKGQESPT
-319 EDQKLH
+319 LH

-330 VSNAINKDKQKIIL
+330 VSNAINKDKQKIIA

-380 QGLGTLRDK
+380 QGLGTLKDK
-389 MERELIIAQYLTQ
+389 MEREAIIAQYLTQ
-402 KYASSLNMPLEK
+402 KYAPSLNMPLEK
-414 ALELMNRAVQI
+414 ALELVGRAVRI

-438 TELQGIMGYYYA
+438 SELQGIMGYYYA
-450 LKQNENEWV
+450 LKQNENELV
-459 ALSLKEQYLP
+459 ALSVKEQYLP

-499 AGKIPS
+499 VGKIPS

-518 GLLKIVAHYG
+518 GLLKTIAHYG
-528 LKFDLKVD
+528 LRFDLKAD

-549 FDLEILEKFLLE
+549 FDLEVLEKFLLE

-583 DIVAIIQKVKA
+583 DIVKIIQKVKA

-623 DRNPNQTSG
+623 DRNPNESSE
-632 FSANLFKEPQEH
+632 FFISLFKESQEH
-644 ALFKAF
+644 ALFEAF
-650 NALKTSAF
+650 NAIKTSAF

-665 EAYFGLHAPLEE
+665 EAYFGLYAPLEE
-677 YFKSVLVMDKDLE
+677 YFKSVLVMDKDIE

-696 NFLWNVYQSFL
+696 NFLWGVYQSFL

>member
-1 MHSDELLI
+1 MHSDELLVEI
-9 EVLTEELPA
+9 LVEELPA

-38 HAIEVRNETQNQ
+38 RALEVG
-50 NQNQNN
+50 N
-56 IEVFYTPRRLCVL
+56 IEIFYTPRRLCLL
-69 VKDFPLFTKE
+69 VKDFPLLTQE
-79 TKEEFFGPPIEIAC
+79 TKEEFFGPPVKIAC
-93 NNKDKA
+93 NHQDKT

-107 GFYQKLGLKDPKHF
+107 GFYQKLGLKDHQHF
-121 QSAFKNN
+121 QTAFKNN
-128 KEVLYHAKT
+128 KEVLYHAKIHA
-137 NPKQPTK
+137 KEPTK
-144 NLIMPIVLEFLE
+144 DLIMPIVLEFLE
-156 SLNFGKSMR
+156 GLNFGKSMR
-165 WGSVEK
+165 WGNVEK

-188 FNNIEIKEYGFKTK
+188 FNDIEVKEYGFKTK
-202 QATKAHRQEGFD
+202 QATKVHRQEGFD
-214 FIEVHSPREYF
+214 FIQVDSPKAYF
-225 EVLEKNHVILD
+225 EVLEKSHVILD
-236 PKKREEKILQEIKE
+236 PKKREAKILQEIKE
-250 LETKHHII
+250 LETKHRII
-258 VEIDRDLLDEVI
+258 VEIDRNLLDEVV
-270 AITEYPSTLLGEF
+270 AITEYPSALLGEF
-283 DKAFLKLPSEIII
+283 DKAFLKLPNEIIT

-305 FATFNQESQKEGQK
+305 FATFNQKSQESLT
-319 EDQKLH
+319 LH

-330 VSNAINKDKQKIIL
+330 VSNAINKDKQKIIA

-380 QGLGTLRDK
+380 QGLGTLKDK
-389 MERELIIAQYLTQ
+389 MEREAIIAEYLTQ
-402 KYASSLNMPLEK
+402 KYAPSLNMPLEK
-414 ALELMNRAVQI
+414 ALELVSRAVRI

-438 TELQGIMGYYYA
+438 SELQGIMGYYYA
-450 LKQNENEWV
+450 LKQNENELV
-459 ALSLKEQYLP
+459 ALSVKEQYLP

-499 AGKIPS
+499 VGKIPS

-518 GLLKIVAHYG
+518 GLLKTIAHYG
-528 LKFDLKVD
+528 LRFDLKAD

-549 FDLEILEKFLLE
+549 FDLEVLEKFLLE

-583 DIVAIIQKVKA
+583 DIVKIIQKVKA

-623 DRNPNQTSG
+623 DRNPNESSE
-632 FSANLFKEPQEH
+632 FSISLFKELQEH
-644 ALFKAF
+644 ALFEAF
-650 NALKTSAF
+650 NAIKTSAF

-677 YFKSVLVMDKDLE
+677 YFKSVLVMDKDIE

-696 NFLWNVYQSFL
+696 NFLWGVYQSFL

>member
-1 MHSDELLI
+1 MHSDELLVEI
-9 EVLTEELPA
+9 LVEELPA

-38 HAIEVRNETQNQ
+38 HALEVG
-50 NQNQNN
+50 N
-56 IEVFYTPRRLCVL
+56 IEIFYTPRRLCLL
-69 VKDFPLFTKE
+69 VKDFPLLTQE
-79 TKEEFFGPPIEIAC
+79 TKEEFFGPPVKIAC
-93 NNKDKA
+93 NHQDKT
-99 QGLNALGL
+99 QGLNELGL
-107 GFYQKLGLKDPKHF
+107 GFYQKLGLKDHQHF
-121 QSAFKNN
+121 QTAFKNS
-128 KEVLYHAKT
+128 KEVLYHAKIHA
-137 NPKQPTK
+137 KEPTK
-144 NLIMPIVLEFLE
+144 DLIMPIVLEFLE
-156 SLNFGKSMR
+156 GLNFGKSMR

-188 FNNIEIKEYGFKTK
+188 FNGIEVKEYGFKTK

-214 FIEVHSPREYF
+214 FIQVDSPKAYF

-236 PKKREEKILQEIKE
+236 PKKREAKILQEIKE
-250 LETKHHII
+250 LETKHRII
-258 VEIDRDLLDEVI
+258 VEIDRDLLDEVV
-270 AITEYPSTLLGEF
+270 AITEYPSALLGEF

-305 FATFNQESQKEGQK
+305 FAAFNQKSQENPT
-319 EDQKLH
+319 LH

-330 VSNAINKDKQKIIL
+330 VSNAINKDKQKIIA

-380 QGLGTLRDK
+380 QGLGTLKDK
-389 MERELIIAQYLTQ
+389 MEREAIIAQYLTQ

-414 ALELMNRAVQI
+414 ALELVGRAVRI

-438 TELQGIMGYYYA
+438 SELQGIMGYYYA
-450 LKQNENEWV
+450 LKQNENELV
-459 ALSLKEQYLP
+459 ALSVKEQYLP

-499 AGKIPS
+499 VGKIPS

-518 GLLKIVAHYG
+518 GLLKIIAHYG
-528 LKFDLKVD
+528 LGFDLKAD
-536 LKNLFEKVGVYQS
+536 LKNLFERVGVYQS
-549 FDLEILEKFLLE
+549 FDLEVLEKFLLE

-583 DIVAIIQKVKA
+583 DIVKIIQKVKA

-623 DRNPNQTSG
+623 DRNPNESSE
-632 FSANLFKEPQEH
+632 FFISLFKELQEH
-644 ALFKAF
+644 ALFEAF
-650 NALKTSAF
+650 NAIKTSAF

-677 YFKSVLVMDKDLE
+677 YFKSVLVMDKDIE

-696 NFLWNVYQSFL
+696 NFLWSVYQSFL

>member
-1 MHSDELLI
+1 MHSDELLVEI
-9 EVLTEELPA
+9 LVEELPA

-30 KLHALFQK
+30 KLHALFNK
-38 HAIEVRNETQNQ
+38 RALEVG
-50 NQNQNN
+50 N
-56 IEVFYTPRRLCVL
+56 IEIFYTPRRLCL
-69 VKDFPLFTKE
+69 LIKDFPLLTQE
-79 TKEEFFGPPIEIAC
+79 TKEEFFGPPVKIAC
-93 NNKDKA
+93 NHQDKT
-99 QGLNALGL
+99 QGLNELGL
-107 GFYQKLGLKDPKHF
+107 GFYQKLGLKDHQHF
-121 QSAFKNN
+121 QTAFKNN
-128 KEVLYHAKT
+128 KEVLYHAKIHE
-137 NPKQPTK
+137 KEPTK
-144 NLIMPIVLEFLE
+144 DLIMPIVLEFLE
-156 SLNFGKSMR
+156 GLNFGKSMR
-165 WGSVEK
+165 WGNVEK

-188 FNNIEIKEYGFKTK
+188 FNDIEVKEYGFKTK

-214 FIEVHSPREYF
+214 FIQVDSPKAYF

-236 PKKREEKILQEIKE
+236 PKKREAKILQEIKE
-250 LETKHHII
+250 LETKHNII
-258 VEIDRDLLDEVI
+258 VEIDRDLLDEVV
-270 AITEYPSTLLGEF
+270 AITEYPSVLLGEF

-305 FATFNQESQKEGQK
+305 FAAFSQKSQESPT
-319 EDQKLH
+319 LH

-330 VSNAINKDKQKIIL
+330 VSNAISKDKQKIIA

-380 QGLGTLRDK
+380 QGLGTLKDK
-389 MERELIIAQYLTQ
+389 MERESIIAQYLTQ
-402 KYASSLNMPLEK
+402 KYAPSLNMPLDK
-414 ALELMNRAVQI
+414 ALELIGRAVKI

-438 TELQGIMGYYYA
+438 SELQGIMGYYYA
-450 LKQNENEWV
+450 LKQNENELV
-459 ALSLKEQYLP
+459 ALSVKEQYLP
-469 ASENAPLPSSV
+469 ASENAPLPSNV

-518 GLLKIVAHYG
+518 GLLKIIAHYG
-528 LKFDLKVD
+528 LEFDLKAD
-536 LKNLFEKVGVYQS
+536 LKNLFEKVGVYKS

-583 DIVAIIQKVKA
+583 DIVKIIQKVKA

-623 DRNPNQTSG
+623 DRSPNESSE
-632 FSANLFKEPQEH
+632 FSISLFKESQEH
-644 ALFKAF
+644 ALFEAF
-650 NALKTSAF
+650 NAIKTSAF

-677 YFKSVLVMDKDLE
+677 YFKSVLVMDKDIE

-696 NFLWNVYQSFL
+696 NFLWSVYQSFL

>member
-9 EVLTEELPA
+9 EILVEELPA

-38 HAIEVRNETQNQ
+38 RALEVG
-50 NQNQNN
+50 N
-56 IEVFYTPRRLCVL
+56 IEIFYTPRRLCLL
-69 VKDFPLFTKE
+69 VKDFPLLTQE
-79 TKEEFFGPPIEIAC
+79 TKEEFFGPPVKIAC
-93 NNKDKA
+93 NHQDKT

-107 GFYQKLGLKDPKHF
+107 GFYQKLGLKDHQHF
-121 QSAFKNN
+121 QTAFKNN
-128 KEVLYHAKT
+128 KEVLYHAKIHA
-137 NPKQPTK
+137 KEPTK
-144 NLIMPIVLEFLE
+144 DLIMPIVLEFLE
-156 SLNFGKSMR
+156 GLNFGKSMR
-165 WGSVEK
+165 WGNVEK

-188 FNNIEIKEYGFKTK
+188 FNGIEVKEYGFKTK
-202 QATKAHRQEGFD
+202 QATKVHRQEGFD
-214 FIEVHSPREYF
+214 FIQVDSPKAYF
-225 EVLEKNHVILD
+225 EILEKNHVILD
-236 PKKREEKILQEIKE
+236 PKKREAKILQEIKE
-250 LETKHHII
+250 LETKHRII
-258 VEIDRDLLDEVI
+258 VEIDRDLLDEVV

-283 DKAFLKLPSEIII
+283 DKAFLKLPSEIIT

-305 FATFNQESQKEGQK
+305 FAAFNQKSQESPT
-319 EDQKLH
+319 LH

-330 VSNAINKDKQKIIL
+330 VSNAISKDKQKIIS

-380 QGLGTLRDK
+380 QGLGTLKDK
-389 MERELIIAQYLTQ
+389 MEREAIIAEYLTQ

-414 ALELMNRAVQI
+414 ALELVSRAVRI

-438 TELQGIMGYYYA
+438 SELQGIMGYYYA
-450 LKQNENEWV
+450 LKQNENELV
-459 ALSLKEQYLP
+459 ALSVKEQYLP

-499 AGKIPS
+499 VGKIPS

-528 LKFDLKVD
+528 LEFDLKAD

-549 FDLEILEKFLLE
+549 FDLEVLEKFLLE

-583 DIVAIIQKVKA
+583 DIVKIIQKVKA
-594 LKRFLDDPKNAQKK
+594 LKCFLDDPKNAQKK

-623 DRNPNQTSG
+623 DRNPNESSE
-632 FSANLFKEPQEH
+632 FSISLFKELQEH
-644 ALFKAF
+644 ALFEAF
-650 NALKTSAF
+650 NAIKTSAF

-677 YFKSVLVMDKDLE
+677 YFKSVLVMDKDIE

-696 NFLWNVYQSFL
+696 NFLWGVYQSFL

>member
-1 MHSDELLI
+1 MHSDELLVEI
-9 EVLTEELPA
+9 LVEELPA

-38 HAIEVRNETQNQ
+38 RALEVGT
-50 NQNQNN
+50 
-56 IEVFYTPRRLCVL
+56 IEVFYTPRRLCL
-69 VKDFPLFTKE
+69 FIKDFPLLTQE
-79 TKEEFFGPPIEIAC
+79 TKEEFFGPPVKIAC
-93 NNKDKA
+93 NNEDKT

-121 QSAFKNN
+121 QTAFKNN
-128 KEVLYHAKT
+128 KEVLYHAKIYE
-137 NPKQPTK
+137 KEPTK
-144 NLIMPIVLEFLE
+144 DLIMPIVLEFLE
-156 SLNFGKSMR
+156 GLNFGKSMR
-165 WGSVEK
+165 WGNVEK

-188 FNNIEIKEYGFKTK
+188 FNDIEVKEYGFKTK

-214 FIEVHSPREYF
+214 FIEVDSPKAYF

-236 PKKREEKILQEIKE
+236 PKKREAKILQEIKE
-250 LETKHHII
+250 LETKHRII
-258 VEIDRDLLDEVI
+258 VEIDRDLLDEVV
-270 AITEYPSTLLGEF
+270 AITEYPSALLGEF
-283 DKAFLKLPSEIII
+283 DKAFLKLPNEIIT

-305 FATFNQESQKEGQK
+305 FAVFNQKSQESPT
-319 EDQKLH
+319 LH

-330 VSNAINKDKQKIIL
+330 VSNAISKDKQKIIA

-380 QGLGTLRDK
+380 QGLGTLKDK
-389 MERELIIAQYLTQ
+389 MEREAIIAQYLTQ

-414 ALELMNRAVQI
+414 ALELVGRAVRI

-438 TELQGIMGYYYA
+438 SELQGIMGYYYA
-450 LKQNENEWV
+450 LKQNENELV
-459 ALSLKEQYLP
+459 ALSVKEQYLP

-528 LKFDLKVD
+528 LEFDLKAD

-583 DIVAIIQKVKA
+583 GIVKIIQKVKA

-623 DRNPNQTSG
+623 DRNPNESSE
-632 FSANLFKEPQEH
+632 FSISLFKESQEH
-644 ALFKAF
+644 ALFEAF
-650 NALKTSAF
+650 NAIKTSTF

-677 YFKSVLVMDKDLE
+677 YFKSVLVMDKDIE

-696 NFLWNVYQSFL
+696 NFLWGVYQSFL

>member
-1 MHSDELLI
+1 MHSDELLVEI
-9 EVLTEELPA
+9 LVEELPA

-38 HAIEVRNETQNQ
+38 RALEVG
-50 NQNQNN
+50 N
-56 IEVFYTPRRLCVL
+56 IEIFYTPRRLCLL
-69 VKDFPLFTKE
+69 VKDFPLLTQE
-79 TKEEFFGPPIEIAC
+79 TKEEFFGPPVKIAC
-93 NNKDKA
+93 NHQDKT

-107 GFYQKLGLKDPKHF
+107 GFYQKLGLKDHQHF
-121 QSAFKNN
+121 QIAFKNN
-128 KEVLYHAKT
+128 KEVLYHAKIHA
-137 NPKQPTK
+137 KEPTK
-144 NLIMPIVLEFLE
+144 DLIMPIVLEFLE

-165 WGSVEK
+165 WGNVEK

-188 FNNIEIKEYGFKTK
+188 FNDIEVKEYGFKTK

-214 FIEVHSPREYF
+214 FIQVDSPKAYF
-225 EVLEKNHVILD
+225 EVLEKKHVILD
-236 PKKREEKILQEIKE
+236 PKKREAKILQEIKE
-250 LETKHHII
+250 LETKHRII
-258 VEIDRDLLDEVI
+258 VEIDRDLLDEVV
-270 AITEYPSTLLGEF
+270 AITEYPSALLGEF
-283 DKAFLKLPSEIII
+283 DKAFLKLPSEIIT

-305 FATFNQESQKEGQK
+305 FAAFNQKSQESQT
-319 EDQKLH
+319 LH

-330 VSNAINKDKQKIIL
+330 VSNAINKDKQKIIA

-380 QGLGTLRDK
+380 QGLGTLKDK
-389 MERELIIAQYLTQ
+389 MEREAIIAEYLTQ
-402 KYASSLNMPLEK
+402 KYASSLNMPSEK
-414 ALELMNRAVQI
+414 ALELVGRAVRI

-438 TELQGIMGYYYA
+438 SELQGIMGYYYA
-450 LKQNENEWV
+450 LKQNENELV
-459 ALSLKEQYLP
+459 ALSVKEQYLP

-499 AGKIPS
+499 VGKIPS

-528 LKFDLKVD
+528 LEFDLKAD

-549 FDLEILEKFLLE
+549 FDLEVLEKFLLE

-583 DIVAIIQKVKA
+583 DIVKIIQKVKA

-623 DRNPNQTSG
+623 DRNPNESSE
-632 FSANLFKEPQEH
+632 FSISLFKELQEH
-644 ALFKAF
+644 ALFEAF
-650 NALKTSAF
+650 NAIKTSAF

-677 YFKSVLVMDKDLE
+677 YFKSVLVMDKDIE

-696 NFLWNVYQSFL
+696 NFLWGVYQSFL

>member
-1 MHSDELLI
+1 MHSDELLVEI
-9 EVLTEELPA
+9 LVEELPA

-30 KLHALFQK
+30 KLHAFFQK
-38 HAIEVRNETQNQ
+38 HALEVG
-50 NQNQNN
+50 N
-56 IEVFYTPRRLCVL
+56 IEIFYTPRRLCLL
-69 VKDFPLFTKE
+69 VKDFPLLTQE
-79 TKEEFFGPPIEIAC
+79 TKEEFFGPPVKIAC
-93 NNKDKA
+93 NHQDKT

-107 GFYQKLGLKDPKHF
+107 GFYQKLGLKDHQHF
-121 QSAFKNN
+121 QTAFKNN
-128 KEVLYHAKT
+128 KEVLYHAKIHA
-137 NPKQPTK
+137 KEPTK
-144 NLIMPIVLEFLE
+144 DLIMPIVLEFLE
-156 SLNFGKSMR
+156 GLNFGKSMR
-165 WGSVEK
+165 WGNVEK

-188 FNNIEIKEYGFKTK
+188 FNGIEVKEYGFKTK

-214 FIEVHSPREYF
+214 FIQVDSPKAYF
-225 EVLEKNHVILD
+225 EVLEKKHVILD
-236 PKKREEKILQEIKE
+236 PKKREAKILQEIKE
-250 LETKHHII
+250 LETKHNII
-258 VEIDRDLLDEVI
+258 VEIDRDLLDEVV
-270 AITEYPSTLLGEF
+270 AITEYPSALLGEF
-283 DKAFLKLPSEIII
+283 DKAFLKLPSEIIT

-305 FATFNQESQKEGQK
+305 FAAFNQKSQESPT
-319 EDQKLH
+319 LH

-330 VSNAINKDKQKIIL
+330 VSNAINKDKQKIIA

-380 QGLGTLRDK
+380 QGLGTLKDK
-389 MERELIIAQYLTQ
+389 MEREAIIAEYLTQ

-414 ALELMNRAVQI
+414 ALELVSRAVRI

-438 TELQGIMGYYYA
+438 SELQGIMGYYYA
-450 LKQNENEWV
+450 LKQNENELV
-459 ALSLKEQYLP
+459 ALSVKEQYLP

-499 AGKIPS
+499 VGKIPS

-528 LKFDLKVD
+528 LGFDLKAD

-549 FDLEILEKFLLE
+549 FELEVLEKFLLE

-583 DIVAIIQKVKA
+583 DIVKIIQKVKA

-623 DRNPNQTSG
+623 DRNPNESSE
-632 FSANLFKEPQEH
+632 FFISLFKESQEH
-644 ALFKAF
+644 ALFEAF
-650 NALKTSAF
+650 NAIKTSAF
-658 ESLDSKI
+658 ENLDSKI

-677 YFKSVLVMDKDLE
+677 YFKSVLVMDKDIE

-696 NFLWNVYQSFL
+696 NFLWGVYQSFL

>member
-1 MHSDELLI
+1 MHSDELLVEI
-9 EVLTEELPA
+9 LVEELPA

-38 HAIEVRNETQNQ
+38 CALEVG
-50 NQNQNN
+50 N
-56 IEVFYTPRRLCVL
+56 IEIFYTPRRLCL
-69 VKDFPLFTKE
+69 LIKDFPLLTQE
-79 TKEEFFGPPIEIAC
+79 TKEEFFGPPVKIAC
-93 NNKDKA
+93 NNEDKT

-107 GFYQKLGLKDPKHF
+107 GFYQKLGLKDHQHF
-121 QSAFKNN
+121 QTAFKNN
-128 KEVLYHAKT
+128 KEVLYHAKIHE
-137 NPKQPTK
+137 KEPTK
-144 NLIMPIVLEFLE
+144 DLIMPIVLEFLE
-156 SLNFGKSMR
+156 GLNFGKSMR
-165 WGSVEK
+165 WGNVEK

-188 FNNIEIKEYGFKTK
+188 FNDIEVKEYGFKTK
-202 QATKAHRQEGFD
+202 QATKVHRQEGFD
-214 FIEVHSPREYF
+214 FIQVDSPKTYF

-236 PKKREEKILQEIKE
+236 PKKREAKILQEIKE
-250 LETKHHII
+250 LETKHRII
-258 VEIDRDLLDEVI
+258 VEIDRDLLDEVV
-270 AITEYPSTLLGEF
+270 AITEYPSALLGEF
-283 DKAFLKLPSEIII
+283 DKAFLKLPSEIIT

-305 FATFNQESQKEGQK
+305 FAAFNQKSQESPT
-319 EDQKLH
+319 LH

-330 VSNAINKDKQKIIL
+330 VSNAINKDKQKIIA

-380 QGLGTLRDK
+380 QGLGTLKDK
-389 MERELIIAQYLTQ
+389 MEREAIIAQYLTQ

-414 ALELMNRAVQI
+414 ALELVSRAVRI

-430 LSEVVYEF
+430 LSEVVCEF
-438 TELQGIMGYYYA
+438 SELQGIMGYYYA
-450 LKQNENEWV
+450 LKQNENELV
-459 ALSLKEQYLP
+459 ALSVKEQYLP

-499 AGKIPS
+499 VGKIPS

-518 GLLKIVAHYG
+518 GLLKIVVHYG
-528 LKFDLKVD
+528 LGFDLKAD

-549 FDLEILEKFLLE
+549 FDLEVLEKFLLE

-583 DIVAIIQKVKA
+583 DIVKIIQKVKA

-623 DRNPNQTSG
+623 DRNPNESSE
-632 FSANLFKEPQEH
+632 FSISLFKELQEH
-644 ALFKAF
+644 ALFEAF
-650 NALKTSAF
+650 NAIKTSAF

-677 YFKSVLVMDKDLE
+677 YFKSVLVMDKDIE

-696 NFLWNVYQSFL
+696 NFLWGVYQSFL

>member
-1 MHSDELLI
+1 MHSDELLVEI
-9 EVLTEELPA
+9 LVEELPA

-38 HAIEVRNETQNQ
+38 RALEVG
-50 NQNQNN
+50 N
-56 IEVFYTPRRLCVL
+56 IEIFYTPRRLCL
-69 VKDFPLFTKE
+69 LIKDFPLLTQE
-79 TKEEFFGPPIEIAC
+79 TKEEFFGPPVKIAC
-93 NNKDKA
+93 NNEDKT

-107 GFYQKLGLKDPKHF
+107 GFYQKLGLKDHQHF
-121 QSAFKNN
+121 QTAFKNN
-128 KEVLYHAKT
+128 KEVLYHAKIHA
-137 NPKQPTK
+137 KEPTK
-144 NLIMPIVLEFLE
+144 DLIMPIVLEFLE
-156 SLNFGKSMR
+156 GLNFGKSMR
-165 WGSVEK
+165 WGNVEK

-188 FNNIEIKEYGFKTK
+188 FNDIEVKEYGFKTK
-202 QATKAHRQEGFD
+202 QATRVHRQEGFD
-214 FIEVHSPREYF
+214 FIQVDSPKAYF

-236 PKKREEKILQEIKE
+236 PKKREAKILQEIKE
-250 LETKHHII
+250 LETKHCII
-258 VEIDRDLLDEVI
+258 VETDRDLLDEIV
-270 AITEYPSTLLGEF
+270 AITEYPSALLGEF
-283 DKAFLKLPSEIII
+283 DKAFLKLPSEIIT

-305 FATFNQESQKEGQK
+305 FAVFDQKSQESPT
-319 EDQKLH
+319 LH
-325 NGFIV
+325 NGFVV
-330 VSNAINKDKQKIIL
+330 VSNAINKDKQKIIA

-371 APLESVVFV
+371 TPLESVVFV
-380 QGLGTLRDK
+380 QGLGTLKDK
-389 MERELIIAQYLTQ
+389 MEREATIAQYLTQ

-414 ALELMNRAVQI
+414 ALELVGRAVRI

-438 TELQGIMGYYYA
+438 SELQGIMGYYYA
-450 LKQNENEWV
+450 LKQNENELV
-459 ALSLKEQYLP
+459 ALSVKEQYLP
-469 ASENAPLPSSV
+469 ASENDPLPSSV
-480 FSAIVALSLKL
+480 FSSIVALSLKL

-499 AGKIPS
+499 VGKIPS

-518 GLLKIVAHYG
+518 GLLKIIAHYG
-528 LKFDLKVD
+528 LEFDLKAD
-536 LKNLFEKVGVYQS
+536 LKSLFEKVGVYQS

-561 RFNNLIDCNP
+561 RFHNLIDCNP

-583 DIVAIIQKVKA
+583 DIVKIIQKVKA

-623 DRNPNQTSG
+623 DRNPNESSEFSTS
-632 FSANLFKEPQEH
+632 LFKELQEH
-644 ALFKAF
+644 ALFEAF
-650 NALKTSAF
+650 NMIKTSAF

-677 YFKSVLVMDKDLE
+677 YFKSVLVMDKDIE

-696 NFLWNVYQSFL
+696 NFLWGVYQSFL

>member
-1 MHSDELLI
+1 MHSDELLVEI
-9 EVLTEELPA
+9 LVEELPA

-38 HAIEVRNETQNQ
+38 RALEVG
-50 NQNQNN
+50 N
-56 IEVFYTPRRLCVL
+56 IEIFYTPRRLCLL
-69 VKDFPLFTKE
+69 VKDFPLLTQE
-79 TKEEFFGPPIEIAC
+79 TKEEFFGPPVKIAC
-93 NNKDKA
+93 NNEDKT

-107 GFYQKLGLKDPKHF
+107 GFYQKLGLKDHQHF
-121 QSAFKNN
+121 QTAFKNN
-128 KEVLYHAKT
+128 KEVLYHAKIHE
-137 NPKQPTK
+137 KEPTK
-144 NLIMPIVLEFLE
+144 DLIMPIVLEFLE
-156 SLNFGKSMR
+156 GLNFGKSMR
-165 WGSVEK
+165 WGNVEK

-188 FNNIEIKEYGFKTK
+188 FNGIEVKEYGFKTK

-214 FIEVHSPREYF
+214 FIQVDSPKAYF

-236 PKKREEKILQEIKE
+236 PKKREAKILQEIKE
-250 LETKHHII
+250 LETKHNII
-258 VEIDRDLLDEVI
+258 VEIDRDLLDEVV
-270 AITEYPSTLLGEF
+270 AITEYPSVLLGEF
-283 DKAFLKLPSEIII
+283 DKAFLKLPSEIIT

-305 FATFNQESQKEGQK
+305 FAAFNQKSQESPT
-319 EDQKLH
+319 LH

-330 VSNAINKDKQKIIL
+330 VSNAINKDKQKIIA

-380 QGLGTLRDK
+380 QGLGTLKDK
-389 MERELIIAQYLTQ
+389 MEREAVIAQYLTQ

-414 ALELMNRAVQI
+414 ALELIGRAVRI

-438 TELQGIMGYYYA
+438 SELQGIMGYYYA
-450 LKQNENEWV
+450 LKQNENELV
-459 ALSLKEQYLP
+459 ALSVKEQYLP

-499 AGKIPS
+499 VGKIPS

-518 GLLKIVAHYG
+518 GLLKIIAHYG
-528 LKFDLKVD
+528 LGFDLKAD
-536 LKNLFEKVGVYQS
+536 LKNLFERVGVYQS
-549 FDLEILEKFLLE
+549 FDLEVLEKFLLE

-583 DIVAIIQKVKA
+583 DIVKIIQKVKA

-623 DRNPNQTSG
+623 DRNPNESSE
-632 FSANLFKEPQEH
+632 FSISLFKELQEH
-644 ALFKAF
+644 ALFETF
-650 NALKTSAF
+650 NAIKTSAF

-677 YFKSVLVMDKDLE
+677 YFKSVLVMDKDIE

-696 NFLWNVYQSFL
+696 NFLWGVYQSFL

>member
-1 MHSDELLI
+1 MHSDELLVEI
-9 EVLTEELPA
+9 LVEELPA

-38 HAIEVRNETQNQ
+38 RTLEVG
-50 NQNQNN
+50 N
-56 IEVFYTPRRLCVL
+56 IEIFYTPRRLCLL
-69 VKDFPLFTKE
+69 VKDFPLLTQE
-79 TKEEFFGPPIEIAC
+79 TKEEFFGPPVKIAC
-93 NNKDKA
+93 NHQDKT

-107 GFYQKLGLKDPKHF
+107 GFYQKLGLKDHQHF
-121 QSAFKNN
+121 QTAFKNN
-128 KEVLYHAKT
+128 KEVLYHAKIHE
-137 NPKQPTK
+137 KEPTK
-144 NLIMPIVLEFLE
+144 DLIMPIVLEFLE
-156 SLNFGKSMR
+156 GLNFGKSMR
-165 WGSVEK
+165 WDSVEK

-188 FNNIEIKEYGFKTK
+188 FNDIEVKEYGFKTK
-202 QATKAHRQEGFD
+202 QATKVHRQEGFD
-214 FIEVHSPREYF
+214 FIQVDSPKAYF

-236 PKKREEKILQEIKE
+236 PKKREAKILQEIKE
-250 LETKHHII
+250 LEIRHRII
-258 VEIDRDLLDEVI
+258 VEIDRDLLDEVV
-270 AITEYPSTLLGEF
+270 AITEYPSVLLGEF

-305 FATFNQESQKEGQK
+305 FAAFSQKSQESPT
-319 EDQKLH
+319 LH

-330 VSNAINKDKQKIIL
+330 VSNAISKDKQKIIA

-380 QGLGTLRDK
+380 QGLGTLKDK
-389 MERELIIAQYLTQ
+389 MERESIIAQYLTQ
-402 KYASSLNMPLEK
+402 KYAPSLNMPLDK
-414 ALELMNRAVQI
+414 ALELIGRAVKI

-438 TELQGIMGYYYA
+438 SELQGIMGYYYA
-450 LKQNENEWV
+450 LKQNENELV
-459 ALSLKEQYLP
+459 ALSVKEQYLP
-469 ASENAPLPSSV
+469 ASENAPLPSNV

-518 GLLKIVAHYG
+518 GLLKIIAHYG
-528 LKFDLKVD
+528 LEFDLKAD
-536 LKNLFEKVGVYQS
+536 LKNLFEKVGVYKS

-583 DIVAIIQKVKA
+583 DIVKIIQKVKA
-594 LKRFLDDPKNAQKK
+594 LKRFLDDPKNTQKK

-623 DRNPNQTSG
+623 DRNPNESSG
-632 FSANLFKEPQEH
+632 FSTSLFKESQEH
-644 ALFKAF
+644 ALFEAF
-650 NALKTSAF
+650 NAIKTSAF

-677 YFKSVLVMDKDLE
+677 YFKSVLVMDKDIE

-696 NFLWNVYQSFL
+696 NFLWGVYQSFL

>member
-1 MHSDELLI
+1 MHSDELLVEI
-9 EVLTEELPA
+9 LVEELPA

-38 HAIEVRNETQNQ
+38 RALEVG
-50 NQNQNN
+50 N
-56 IEVFYTPRRLCVL
+56 IEIFYTPRRLCLL
-69 VKDFPLFTKE
+69 VKDFPLLTQE
-79 TKEEFFGPPIEIAC
+79 TKEEFFGPPVRIAC
-93 NNKDKA
+93 NNEDKT

-107 GFYQKLGLKDPKHF
+107 GFYQKLGLKDYQHF
-121 QSAFKNN
+121 QTAFKNN
-128 KEVLYHAKT
+128 KEVLYHAKIHE
-137 NPKQPTK
+137 KEPTK
-144 NLIMPIVLEFLE
+144 DLIMPIVLEFLE
-156 SLNFGKSMR
+156 GLNFGKSMR
-165 WGSVEK
+165 WGNVEK

-188 FNNIEIKEYGFKTK
+188 FNDIEVKEYGFKTK

-214 FIEVHSPREYF
+214 FIQVDSPKAYF
-225 EVLEKNHVILD
+225 EVLEKKHVILD
-236 PKKREEKILQEIKE
+236 PKKREAKILQEIKE
-250 LETKHHII
+250 LETKHRII
-258 VEIDRDLLDEVI
+258 VEIDRDLLDEVV

-283 DKAFLKLPSEIII
+283 DKAFLKLPSEIIT

-305 FATFNQESQKEGQK
+305 FAAFNQKSQESPT
-319 EDQKLH
+319 LH

-330 VSNAINKDKQKIIL
+330 VSNAISKDKQKIIA

-380 QGLGTLRDK
+380 QGLGTLKDK
-389 MERELIIAQYLTQ
+389 MEREAIIAQYLTQ

-414 ALELMNRAVQI
+414 ALELVSRAVRI

-438 TELQGIMGYYYA
+438 SELQGIMGYYYA
-450 LKQNENEWV
+450 LKQNENELV
-459 ALSLKEQYLP
+459 ALSVKEQYLP

-499 AGKIPS
+499 VGKIPS

-518 GLLKIVAHYG
+518 GLLKIIVHYG
-528 LKFDLKVD
+528 LEFDLKAD

-583 DIVAIIQKVKA
+583 DIVKIIQKVKA

-623 DRNPNQTSG
+623 DRNPNESSE
-632 FSANLFKEPQEH
+632 FSISLFKELQEH
-644 ALFKAF
+644 ALFEAF
-650 NALKTSAF
+650 NAIKTSTF

-677 YFKSVLVMDKDLE
+677 YFKSVLVMDKDIE

-696 NFLWNVYQSFL
+696 NFLWGVYQSFL

>member
-1 MHSDELLI
+1 MHSDELLVEI
-9 EVLTEELPA
+9 LVEELPA

-30 KLHALFQK
+30 KLHALFNK
-38 HAIEVRNETQNQ
+38 HTLEVG
-50 NQNQNN
+50 N
-56 IEVFYTPRRLCVL
+56 IEIFYTPRRLCL
-69 VKDFPLFTKE
+69 LIKDFPLLTQE
-79 TKEEFFGPPIEIAC
+79 TKEEFFGPPVKIAC
-93 NNKDKA
+93 NHQDKT

-107 GFYQKLGLKDPKHF
+107 GFYQKLGLKDHQHF
-121 QSAFKNN
+121 QTAFKNN
-128 KEVLYHAKT
+128 KEVLYHAKIHA
-137 NPKQPTK
+137 KQPTK
-144 NLIMPIVLEFLE
+144 DLIMPIVLEFLE
-156 SLNFGKSMR
+156 GLNFGKSMR
-165 WGSVEK
+165 WGNVEK

-188 FNNIEIKEYGFKTK
+188 FNGIEVKEYGFKTK
-202 QATKAHRQEGFD
+202 QATKVHRQEGFD
-214 FIEVHSPREYF
+214 FIQVDSPKAYF

-236 PKKREEKILQEIKE
+236 PKKREAKILQEIKE
-250 LETKHHII
+250 LETKHHIT
-258 VEIDRDLLDEVI
+258 VEIDRDLLDEIV
-270 AITEYPSTLLGEF
+270 AITEYPSALLGEF
-283 DKAFLKLPSEIII
+283 DKAFLKLPSEIIT

-305 FATFNQESQKEGQK
+305 FAAFNQKSQESPT
-319 EDQKLH
+319 LH
-325 NGFIV
+325 NSFIV
-330 VSNAINKDKQKIIL
+330 VSNAINKDKQKIIA

-380 QGLGTLRDK
+380 QGLGTLKDK
-389 MERELIIAQYLTQ
+389 MEREAIIAEYLTQ
-402 KYASSLNMPLEK
+402 KYAPSLNMPLEK
-414 ALELMNRAVQI
+414 ALELVSRAVRI

-438 TELQGIMGYYYA
+438 SELQGIMGYYYA
-450 LKQNENEWV
+450 LKQNENELV
-459 ALSLKEQYLP
+459 ALSVKEQYLP

-499 AGKIPS
+499 VGKIPS
-505 GSKDPFALRRLSF
+505 GSKDPFALRRSSF
-518 GLLKIVAHYG
+518 GLLKIIAHYG
-528 LKFDLKVD
+528 LEFDLKAD

-549 FDLEILEKFLLE
+549 FDLEVLEKFLLE

-583 DIVAIIQKVKA
+583 DIVKIIQKVKA

-623 DRNPNQTSG
+623 DRNPNESSE
-632 FSANLFKEPQEH
+632 FSISLFKESQEH
-644 ALFKAF
+644 ALFEAF
-650 NALKTSAF
+650 NAIKTGTF

-677 YFKSVLVMDKDLE
+677 YFKSVLVMDKDIE

-696 NFLWNVYQSFL
+696 NFLWGVYQSFL